1 MKKQIF
7 RLMTA
12 LVMMAAAVVS
22 IGCEPEPDPEPE
34 PVTPNFPK
42 LVEKAVKSGET
53 VTLSINPNMAWK
65 VSIPSSAAQYFSLAD
80 AAGQLSM
87 SGEAG
92 AQQIKIQVADL
103 DEFDTDRVCE
113 VSLAMGGKT
122 EVIAKLTR
130 MKLARTVN
138 IYVAE
143 YDAANVDF
151 KTTDEGAYVYG
162 TTPVTSLDF
171 LWHNEQYMHR
181 IVVETNFKWAIGGEL
196 PAWLDPSVTTGEEGR
211 TEVFVRTVKEAYPF
225 TAENFE
231 MVINDFTNESA
242 PVEAGKLKLSMPAC
256 EAMCEISISPVLT
269 FNAEGHYFNAS
280 ADSYIETGAIATMT
294 APKGAELYKIVK
306 NNGYLY
312 ASSPAADWI
321 TITWDEEW
329 DAAADNAGV
338 WSRKFF
344 VTTTPN
350 EGAEREGMLVAL
362 PRTLASKI
370 SDPDYDLFNADGT
383 ALKAEYE
390 QYVVSTVKQE
400 APAEAENKGVIY
412 ANDIETMHAFTA
424 DFAELSAGS
433 WPWQGAWASIPNAYK
448 LTYRSNDSG
457 DDLIFSKP
465 FSRYEIYGF
474 DGSYS
479 SPYDLST
486 CWITLEESAAHKE
499 LTNGYKVRMRLGDD
513 PANGLYPNTQK
524 GPEGELDEATI
535 VFYDENNVAYA
546 LIYCVL
552 NPNYMY
558 VPEVSGEVKFTDPA
572 LAESLGAKLERV
584 VEGDPDF
591 SAENAGMGVLQYRLT
606 HTSANCSQAT
616 LQMPTYAEPNV
627 FTYASWLTSE
637 LKDGVTMVTMS
648 PTENKA
654 KSHITYHSAGGAM
667 VVYLYCVFEKAATE

>member
-1 MKKQIF
+1 MKKQII

-12 LVMMAAAVVS
+12 MVMCAAAVLS

-34 PVTPNFPK
+34 VTPNFPK
-42 LVEKAVKSGET
+42 LVEKVVKSGET

-65 VSIPSSAAQYFSLAD
+65 VSIPSSSAQYFSLAD

-87 SGEAG
+87 TGEAG
-92 AQQIKIQVADL
+92 TQQIKIKVAEL

-113 VSLAMGGKT
+113 VALTMNGKT
-122 EVIAKLTR
+122 QTIAKLTR

-138 IYVAE
+138 VYLAQ
-143 YDAANVDF
+143 YDEANIDF
-151 KTTDEGAYVYG
+151 KTDAEGAYVYG
-162 TTPVTSLDF
+162 STPVQTLDF

-181 IVVETNFKWAIGGEL
+181 VVVETNFKWAIGGEL
-196 PAWLDPSVTTGEEGR
+196 PAWLDPSVTSGEAGR

-225 TAENFE
+225 AAESVE
-231 MVINDFTNESA
+231 LKINDFTNESA
-242 PVEAGKLKLSMPAC
+242 PVEVSKLKVNMPAC
-256 EAMCEISISPVLT
+256 EAVCEVSISPALT

-280 ADSYIETGAIATMT
+280 NDTYLEMGAIATMT
-294 APKGAELYKIVK
+294 APKGAELYKIAK

-321 TITWDEEW
+321 TIEWEEEW
-329 DAAADNAGV
+329 DAAADKAGV

-344 VTTTPN
+344 VSTTPN

-362 PRTLASKI
+362 PRTLASKV

-390 QYVVSTVKQE
+390 QYVVSTIKQE

-424 DFAELSAGS
+424 DFAELAAGA
-433 WPWQGAWASIPNAYK
+433 WPWQDAWAQIPNAYK

-474 DGSYS
+474 DGAYS
-479 SPYDLST
+479 STYDLST
-486 CWITLEESAAHKE
+486 CWITIEKSASHKE

-513 PANGLYPNTQK
+513 PANGLYPNTQA
-524 GPEGELDEATI
+524 GFDGENEATI
-535 VFYDENNVAYA
+535 VFYDENNEAYA

-552 NPNYMY
+552 DPNYMY
-558 VPEVSGEVKFTDPA
+558 VPEVSGEVKFADPA
-572 LAESLGAKLERV
+572 LAESLGAKLEKV

-591 SAENAGMGVLQYRLT
+591 SAENNYMGVLQYRLT
-606 HTSANCSQAT
+606 HTSAMGAQA
-616 LQMPTYAEPNV
+616 LLLMPSYNQSFCYPSG
-627 FTYASWLTSE
+627 SWLSTQQVE
-637 LKDGVTMVTMS
+637 GGTQVIMT
-648 PTENKA
+648 PEENYA
-654 KSHITYHSAGGAM
+654 KGHITFHAGNDV
-667 VVYLYCVFEKAATE
+667 VVYLYCVFNYTE

>member
-1 MKKQIF
+1 MKKQII

-12 LVMMAAAVVS
+12 MVMCAAAVLS
-22 IGCEPEPDPEPE
+22 IGCEPEPEPEPE
-34 PVTPNFPK
+34 VTPNFPK
-42 LVEKAVKSGET
+42 LVEKVVKSGET

-65 VSIPSSAAQYFSLAD
+65 VSIPSSSAQYFSLAD

-87 SGEAG
+87 TGEAG
-92 AQQIKIQVADL
+92 TQQIKIKVAEL

-113 VSLAMGGKT
+113 VALTMNGKT
-122 EVIAKLTR
+122 QTIAKLTR

-138 IYVAE
+138 VYLAQ
-143 YDAANVDF
+143 YDEANIDF
-151 KTTDEGAYVYG
+151 KTDAEGAYVYG
-162 TTPVTSLDF
+162 STPVQTLDF

-181 IVVETNFKWAIGGEL
+181 VVVETNFKWAIGGEL
-196 PAWLDPSVTTGEEGR
+196 PAWLDPSVTSGEAGR

-225 TAENFE
+225 AAESVE
-231 MVINDFTNESA
+231 LKINDFTNESA
-242 PVEAGKLKLSMPAC
+242 PVEVSKLKVNMPAC
-256 EAMCEISISPVLT
+256 EAVCEVSISPALT

-280 ADSYIETGAIATMT
+280 NDTYLEMGAIATMT

-321 TITWDEEW
+321 TIEWEEEW
-329 DAAADNAGV
+329 DAAADKAGV

-344 VTTTPN
+344 VSTTSN

-362 PRTLASKI
+362 PRTVASKV

-390 QYVVSTVKQE
+390 QYVVSTIKQE

-424 DFAELSAGS
+424 DFAELAAGA
-433 WPWQGAWASIPNAYK
+433 WPWQGAWAQIPNAYK

-474 DGSYS
+474 DGAYS
-479 SPYDLST
+479 STYDLST
-486 CWITLEESAAHKE
+486 CWITIEKSASHKE

-513 PANGLYPNTQK
+513 PANGLFPNTQA
-524 GPEGELDEATI
+524 GFDGENEATI
-535 VFYDENNVAYA
+535 VFYDENNEAYA

-552 NPNYMY
+552 DPNYMY
-558 VPEVSGEVKFTDPA
+558 VPEVSGEVKFADPA
-572 LAESLGAKLERV
+572 LAESLGAKLEKV

-591 SAENAGMGVLQYRLT
+591 SAENNYMGVLQYRLT
-606 HTSANCSQAT
+606 HTLAMGAQA
-616 LQMPTYAEPNV
+616 LLLMPSYNQSFCYPSG
-627 FTYASWLTSE
+627 SWLSTQQVE
-637 LKDGVTMVTMS
+637 GGTQVIMT
-648 PTENKA
+648 PEENYA
-654 KSHITYHSAGGAM
+654 KGHITFHAGNDV
-667 VVYLYCVFEKAATE
+667 VVYLYCVFNYTE

>member
-1 MKKQIF
+1 MKKQII

-12 LVMMAAAVVS
+12 MVMCAAAVLS

-34 PVTPNFPK
+34 VTPNFPK
-42 LVEKAVKSGET
+42 LVEKVVKSGET

-65 VSIPSSAAQYFSLAD
+65 VSIPSSSAQYFSLAD

-87 SGEAG
+87 TGEAG
-92 AQQIKIQVADL
+92 AQQIKIKVAEL

-113 VSLAMGGKT
+113 VALTMNGKT
-122 EVIAKLTR
+122 QTIAKLTR

-138 IYVAE
+138 VYLAQ
-143 YDAANVDF
+143 YDEANIDF
-151 KTTDEGAYVYG
+151 KTDAEGAYVYG
-162 TTPVTSLDF
+162 STPVQTLDF

-181 IVVETNFKWAIGGEL
+181 VVVETNFKWAIGGEL
-196 PAWLDPSVTTGEEGR
+196 PAWLDPSVTSGEAGR

-225 TAENFE
+225 AAESVE
-231 MVINDFTNESA
+231 LKINDFTNESA
-242 PVEAGKLKLSMPAC
+242 LVEVSKLKVNMPAC
-256 EAMCEISISPVLT
+256 EAVCEVSISPALT

-280 ADSYIETGAIATMT
+280 NDTYLEMGAIATMT

-321 TITWDEEW
+321 TIEWEEEW
-329 DAAADNAGV
+329 DAAADKAGV

-344 VTTTPN
+344 VSTTPN

-362 PRTLASKI
+362 PRTLASKV

-390 QYVVSTVKQE
+390 QYVVSTIKQE

-424 DFAELSAGS
+424 DFAELAAGA
-433 WPWQGAWASIPNAYK
+433 WPWQGAWAQIPNAYK

-474 DGSYS
+474 DGAYS
-479 SPYDLST
+479 STYDLST
-486 CWITLEESAAHKE
+486 CWITIEKSASHKE

-513 PANGLYPNTQK
+513 PANGLYPNTQA
-524 GPEGELDEATI
+524 GFDGENEATI
-535 VFYDENNVAYA
+535 VFYDENNEAYA

-552 NPNYMY
+552 DPNYMY
-558 VPEVSGEVKFTDPA
+558 VPEVSGEVKFADPA
-572 LAESLGAKLERV
+572 LAESLGAKLEKV

-591 SAENAGMGVLQYRLT
+591 SAENNYMGVLQYRLT
-606 HTSANCSQAT
+606 HTSAMGAQA
-616 LQMPTYAEPNV
+616 LLLMPSYNQSFCYPSG
-627 FTYASWLTSE
+627 SWLSTQQVE
-637 LKDGVTMVTMS
+637 GGTQVIMT
-648 PTENKA
+648 PEENYA
-654 KSHITYHSAGGAM
+654 KGHITFHAGNDV
-667 VVYLYCVFEKAATE
+667 VVYLYCVFNYTE

>member
-1 MKKQIF
+1 MKKQII

-12 LVMMAAAVVS
+12 MVMCAAAVLS
-22 IGCEPEPDPEPE
+22 IGCEPEPEPEPE
-34 PVTPNFPK
+34 VTPNFPK
-42 LVEKAVKSGET
+42 LVEKVVKSGET

-65 VSIPSSAAQYFSLAD
+65 VSIPSSSAQYFSLAD

-87 SGEAG
+87 TGEAG
-92 AQQIKIQVADL
+92 AQQIKIKVAEL

-113 VSLAMGGKT
+113 VALTMNGKT
-122 EVIAKLTR
+122 QTIAKLTR

-138 IYVAE
+138 VYLAQ
-143 YDAANVDF
+143 YDEANIDF
-151 KTTDEGAYVYG
+151 KTDAEGAYVYG
-162 TTPVTSLDF
+162 STPVQTLDF

-181 IVVETNFKWAIGGEL
+181 VVVETNFKWAIGGEL
-196 PAWLDPSVTTGEEGR
+196 PAWLDPSVTSGEAGR

-225 TAENFE
+225 AAESVE
-231 MVINDFTNESA
+231 LKINDFTNESA
-242 PVEAGKLKLSMPAC
+242 PVEVSKLKVNMPAC
-256 EAMCEISISPVLT
+256 EAVCEVSISPALT

-280 ADSYIETGAIATMT
+280 NDTYLEMGAIATMT

-321 TITWDEEW
+321 TIEWEEEW
-329 DAAADNAGV
+329 DAAADKAGV

-344 VTTTPN
+344 VSTTPN

-362 PRTLASKI
+362 PRTLASKV

-390 QYVVSTVKQE
+390 QYVVSTIKQE

-424 DFAELSAGS
+424 DFAELAAGA
-433 WPWQGAWASIPNAYK
+433 WPWQGAWAQIPNAYK

-474 DGSYS
+474 DGAYS
-479 SPYDLST
+479 STYDLST
-486 CWITLEESAAHKE
+486 CWITIEKSASHKE

-513 PANGLYPNTQK
+513 PANGLFPNTQA
-524 GPEGELDEATI
+524 GFDGENEATI
-535 VFYDENNVAYA
+535 VFYDENNEAYA

-552 NPNYMY
+552 DPNYMY
-558 VPEVSGEVKFTDPA
+558 VPEVSGEVKFADPT
-572 LAESLGAKLERV
+572 LAESLGAKLEKV

-591 SAENAGMGVLQYRLT
+591 SAENNYMGVLQYRLT
-606 HTSANCSQAT
+606 HTSAMGAQA
-616 LQMPTYAEPNV
+616 LLLMPSYNQSFCYPSG
-627 FTYASWLTSE
+627 SWLSTQQVE
-637 LKDGVTMVTMS
+637 GGTQVIMT
-648 PTENKA
+648 PEENYA
-654 KSHITYHSAGGAM
+654 KGHITFHAGNDV
-667 VVYLYCVFEKAATE
+667 VVYLYCVFNYTE

>member
-1 MKKQIF
+1 MKKQII

-12 LVMMAAAVVS
+12 MVMCAAAVLS

-34 PVTPNFPK
+34 VTPNFPK
-42 LVEKAVKSGET
+42 LVEKVVKSGET

-65 VSIPSSAAQYFSLAD
+65 VSIPSSSAQYFSLAD

-87 SGEAG
+87 TGEAG
-92 AQQIKIQVADL
+92 AQQIKIKVAEL

-113 VSLAMGGKT
+113 VALTMNGKT
-122 EVIAKLTR
+122 QTIAKLTR

-138 IYVAE
+138 VYLAQ
-143 YDAANVDF
+143 YDEANIDF
-151 KTTDEGAYVYG
+151 KTDAEGAYVYG
-162 TTPVTSLDF
+162 STPVQTLDF

-181 IVVETNFKWAIGGEL
+181 VVVETNFKWAIGGEL
-196 PAWLDPSVTTGEEGR
+196 PAWLDPSVTSGEAGR

-225 TAENFE
+225 AAESVE
-231 MVINDFTNESA
+231 LKINDFTNESA
-242 PVEAGKLKLSMPAC
+242 PVEVSKLKVNMPAC
-256 EAMCEISISPVLT
+256 EAVCEVSISPALT

-280 ADSYIETGAIATMT
+280 NDTYLEMGAIATMN

-321 TITWDEEW
+321 TIEWEEEW
-329 DAAADNAGV
+329 DAAADKAGV

-344 VTTTPN
+344 VSTTPN

-362 PRTLASKI
+362 PRTLASKV

-390 QYVVSTVKQE
+390 QYVVSTIKQE

-424 DFAELSAGS
+424 DFAELAAGA
-433 WPWQGAWASIPNAYK
+433 WPWQGAWAQIPNAYK

-474 DGSYS
+474 DGAYS
-479 SPYDLST
+479 STYDLST
-486 CWITLEESAAHKE
+486 CWITIEKSASHKE

-513 PANGLYPNTQK
+513 PANGLYPNTQA
-524 GPEGELDEATI
+524 GFDGENEATI
-535 VFYDENNVAYA
+535 VFYDENNEAYA

-552 NPNYMY
+552 DPNYMY
-558 VPEVSGEVKFTDPA
+558 VPEVSGEVKFADPA
-572 LAESLGAKLERV
+572 LAESLGAKLEKV

-591 SAENAGMGVLQYRLT
+591 SAENNYMGVLQYRLT
-606 HTSANCSQAT
+606 HTSAMGAQA
-616 LQMPTYAEPNV
+616 LLLMPSYNQSFCYPSG
-627 FTYASWLTSE
+627 SWLSTQQVE
-637 LKDGVTMVTMS
+637 GGTQVIMT
-648 PTENKA
+648 PEENYA
-654 KSHITYHSAGGAM
+654 KGHITFHAGNDV
-667 VVYLYCVFEKAATE
+667 VVYLYCVFNYTE

>member
-1 MKKQIF
+1 MKKQII

-12 LVMMAAAVVS
+12 MVMCAAAVLS

-34 PVTPNFPK
+34 VTPNFPK
-42 LVEKAVKSGET
+42 LVEKVVKSGET

-65 VSIPSSAAQYFSLAD
+65 VSIPSSSAQYFSLAD

-87 SGEAG
+87 TGEAG
-92 AQQIKIQVADL
+92 AQQIKIKVAEL

-113 VSLAMGGKT
+113 VALTMNGKT
-122 EVIAKLTR
+122 QTIAKLTR

-138 IYVAE
+138 VYLAQ
-143 YDAANVDF
+143 YDEANIDF
-151 KTTDEGAYVYG
+151 KTDAEGAYVYG
-162 TTPVTSLDF
+162 STPVQTLDF

-181 IVVETNFKWAIGGEL
+181 VVVETNFKWAIGGEL
-196 PAWLDPSVTTGEEGR
+196 PAWLDPSVTSGEAGR

-225 TAENFE
+225 AAESVE
-231 MVINDFTNESA
+231 LKINDFTNESA
-242 PVEAGKLKLSMPAC
+242 PVEVSKLKVNMPAC
-256 EAMCEISISPVLT
+256 EAVCEVSISPALT

-280 ADSYIETGAIATMT
+280 SGEYMELGAIATMT

-312 ASSPAADWI
+312 ASSPAADWT
-321 TITWDEEW
+321 TIEWEEEW
-329 DAAADNAGV
+329 DAAADKAGV

-344 VTTTPN
+344 VSTTPN

-362 PRTLASKI
+362 PRTLASKV

-390 QYVVSTVKQE
+390 QYVVSTIKQE

-424 DFAELSAGS
+424 DFAELAAGA
-433 WPWQGAWASIPNAYK
+433 WPWQGAWAQIPNAYK

-474 DGSYS
+474 DGAYS
-479 SPYDLST
+479 STYDLST
-486 CWITLEESAAHKE
+486 CWITIEKSASHKE
-499 LTNGYKVRMRLGDD
+499 LTNGYKIRMRLGDD
-513 PANGLYPNTQK
+513 PANGLYPNTQA
-524 GPEGELDEATI
+524 GFDGENEATI

-552 NPNYMY
+552 DPNYMY
-558 VPEVSGEVKFTDPA
+558 VPEVSGEVKFADPA
-572 LAESLGAKLERV
+572 LAESLGAKLEKV

-591 SAENAGMGVLQYRLT
+591 SAENNYMGVLQYRLT
-606 HTSANCSQAT
+606 HTSAMGAQA
-616 LQMPTYAEPNV
+616 LLLMPSYNQSFCYPSG
-627 FTYASWLTSE
+627 SWLSTQQVE
-637 LKDGVTMVTMS
+637 GGTQVIMT
-648 PTENKA
+648 PEENYA
-654 KSHITYHSAGGAM
+654 KGHITFHAGNDV
-667 VVYLYCVFEKAATE
+667 VVYLYCVFNYTE

>member
-1 MKKQIF
+1 MKKQII

-12 LVMMAAAVVS
+12 MVMCAAAVLS

-34 PVTPNFPK
+34 VTPNFPK
-42 LVEKAVKSGET
+42 LVEKVVKSGET

-65 VSIPSSAAQYFSLAD
+65 VSIPSSSAQYFSLAD

-87 SGEAG
+87 TGEAG
-92 AQQIKIQVADL
+92 AQQIKIKVAEL

-113 VSLAMGGKT
+113 VALTMNGKT
-122 EVIAKLTR
+122 QTIAKLTR

-138 IYVAE
+138 VYLAQ
-143 YDAANVDF
+143 YDEANIDF
-151 KTTDEGAYVYG
+151 KTDAEGAYVYG
-162 TTPVTSLDF
+162 STPVQTLDF

-181 IVVETNFKWAIGGEL
+181 VVVETNFKWAIGGEL
-196 PAWLDPSVTTGEEGR
+196 PAWLDPSVTSGEAGR

-225 TAENFE
+225 AAESVE
-231 MVINDFTNESA
+231 LKINDFSNESA
-242 PVEAGKLKLSMPAC
+242 PVEVSKLKVNMPAC
-256 EAMCEISISPVLT
+256 EAVCEVSISPALT

-280 ADSYIETGAIATMT
+280 NDTYLEMGAIATMT

-321 TITWDEEW
+321 TIEWEEEW
-329 DAAADNAGV
+329 DAAADKAGV

-344 VTTTPN
+344 VSTTPN

-362 PRTLASKI
+362 PRTLASKV

-390 QYVVSTVKQE
+390 QYVVSTIKQE

-424 DFAELSAGS
+424 DFAELAAGA
-433 WPWQGAWASIPNAYK
+433 WPWQGAWAQIPNAYK

-474 DGSYS
+474 DGAYS
-479 SPYDLST
+479 STYDLST
-486 CWITLEESAAHKE
+486 CWITIEKSASHKE

-513 PANGLYPNTQK
+513 PANGLFPNTQA
-524 GPEGELDEATI
+524 GFDGENEATI
-535 VFYDENNVAYA
+535 VFYDENNEAYA

-552 NPNYMY
+552 DPNYMY
-558 VPEVSGEVKFTDPA
+558 VPEVSGEVKFADPA
-572 LAESLGAKLERV
+572 LAESLGAKLEKV

-591 SAENAGMGVLQYRLT
+591 SAENNYMGVLQYRLT
-606 HTSANCSQAT
+606 HTSAMGAQA
-616 LQMPTYAEPNV
+616 LLLMPSYNQSFCYPSG
-627 FTYASWLTSE
+627 SWLSTQQVE
-637 LKDGVTMVTMS
+637 GGTQVIMT
-648 PTENKA
+648 PEENYA
-654 KSHITYHSAGGAM
+654 KGHITFHAGNDV
-667 VVYLYCVFEKAATE
+667 VVYLYCVFNYTE

>member
-1 MKKQIF
+1 MKKQII

-12 LVMMAAAVVS
+12 MVMCAAAVLS
-22 IGCEPEPDPEPE
+22 IGCEPEPEPEPE
-34 PVTPNFPK
+34 VTPNFPK
-42 LVEKAVKSGET
+42 LVEKVVKSGET

-65 VSIPSSAAQYFSLAD
+65 VSIPSSSAQYFSLAD

-87 SGEAG
+87 TGEAG
-92 AQQIKIQVADL
+92 AQQIKIKVAEL

-113 VSLAMGGKT
+113 VALTMNGKT
-122 EVIAKLTR
+122 QTIAKLTR

-138 IYVAE
+138 VYLAQ
-143 YDAANVDF
+143 YDEANIDF
-151 KTTDEGAYVYG
+151 KTDAEGAYVYG
-162 TTPVTSLDF
+162 STPVQTLDF

-181 IVVETNFKWAIGGEL
+181 VVVETNFKWAIGGEL
-196 PAWLDPSVTTGEEGR
+196 PAWLDPSVTSGEAGR

-225 TAENFE
+225 AAESVE
-231 MVINDFTNESA
+231 LKINDFTNESA
-242 PVEAGKLKLSMPAC
+242 PVEVSKLKVNMPAC
-256 EAMCEISISPVLT
+256 EAVCEVSISPALT

-280 ADSYIETGAIATMT
+280 NDTYLEMGAIATMT

-321 TITWDEEW
+321 TIEWEEEW
-329 DAAADNAGV
+329 DAAADKAGV

-344 VTTTPN
+344 VSTTPN

-362 PRTLASKI
+362 PRTLASKV

-390 QYVVSTVKQE
+390 QYVVSSIKQE

-424 DFAELSAGS
+424 DFAELAAGA
-433 WPWQGAWASIPNAYK
+433 WPWQNAWAQIPNAYK

-474 DGSYS
+474 DGAYS
-479 SPYDLST
+479 STYDLST
-486 CWITLEESAAHKE
+486 CWITIEKSASHKE

-513 PANGLYPNTQK
+513 PANGLYPNTQA
-524 GPEGELDEATI
+524 GFDGENEATI
-535 VFYDENNVAYA
+535 VFYDENDEAYA

-552 NPNYMY
+552 DPNYMY
-558 VPEVSGEVKFTDPA
+558 VPEVSGEVKFADPA
-572 LAESLGAKLERV
+572 LAESLGAKLEKV

-591 SAENAGMGVLQYRLT
+591 SAENNYMGVLQYRLT
-606 HTSANCSQAT
+606 HTSAMGAQA
-616 LQMPTYAEPNV
+616 LLLMPSYNQSFCYPSG
-627 FTYASWLTSE
+627 SWLSTQQVE
-637 LKDGVTMVTMS
+637 GGTQVIMT
-648 PTENKA
+648 PEENYA
-654 KSHITYHSAGGAM
+654 KGHITFHAGNDV
-667 VVYLYCVFEKAATE
+667 VVYLYCVFNYTE

>member
-12 LVMMAAAVVS
+12 LVMIAAAVVS
-22 IGCEPEPDPEPE
+22 IGCEPEPDPEP
-34 PVTPNFPK
+34 VTPNFPK
-42 LVEKAVKSGET
+42 LVEKVVKSGET

-92 AQQIKIQVADL
+92 AQQIKIKVAEL
-103 DEFDTDRVCE
+103 DEFDTDRLCE
-113 VSLAMGGKT
+113 VSLSMGGKS

-225 TAENFE
+225 AAENFE

-256 EAMCEISISPVLT
+256 EAMCEVAISPVLT
-269 FNAEGHYFNAS
+269 FNAEGNYFNAS
-280 ADSYIETGAIATMT
+280 SGEYMELGAIATMT
-294 APKGAELYKIVK
+294 APKGAMLYKVAK
-306 NNGYLY
+306 ANGYLY
-312 ASSPAADWI
+312 ASSPASDWI
-321 TITWDEEW
+321 NIEWEEEW
-329 DAAADNAGV
+329 DAAADKAGI

-344 VTTTPN
+344 VTTALN
-350 EGAEREGMLVAL
+350 EGEAREGMLVAL
-362 PRTLASKI
+362 PRTLASQI

-412 ANDIETMHAFTA
+412 ANDIETMHALTA
-424 DFAELSAGS
+424 DFVEMSAGS

-457 DDLIFSKP
+457 DDLIISKP

-474 DGSYS
+474 DGAS
-479 SPYDLST
+479 SSTYDLST
-486 CWITLEESAAHKE
+486 CWITIEESAEHKG

-513 PANGLYPNTQK
+513 PENGLFPNTQA
-524 GPEGELDEATI
+524 GWDGENEATI
-535 VFYDENNVAYA
+535 VFYDENDAPYA

-552 NPNYMY
+552 DPNYMY
-558 VPEVSGEVKFTDPA
+558 VPEVSGEVKFADPDA
-572 LAESLGAKLERV
+572 AAMYGAKLEKI
-584 VEGDPDF
+584 VEGDPDY
-591 SAENAGMGVLQYRLT
+591 SAEDTGMGVLQYRLT
-606 HTSANCSQAT
+606 HTSAMGAMAT
-616 LQMPTYAEPNV
+616 LQMPQYNQAICYPSE
-627 FTYASWLTSE
+627 SWLSTQTVE
-637 LKDGVTMVTMS
+637 GGTQVMMNPEEDQVKG
-648 PTENKA
+648 
-654 KSHITYHSAGGAM
+654 HILYYDQSWA
-667 VVYLYCVFEKAATE
+667 VVVRLVCVFNYTE

>member
-1 MKKQIF
+1 MKKQII

-12 LVMMAAAVVS
+12 MVMCAAAVLS

-34 PVTPNFPK
+34 VTPNFPK
-42 LVEKAVKSGET
+42 LVEKVVKSGET

-65 VSIPSSAAQYFSLAD
+65 VSIPSSSAQYFSLAD

-87 SGEAG
+87 TGEAG
-92 AQQIKIQVADL
+92 AQQIKIKVADL

-113 VSLAMGGKT
+113 VALTMNGKT
-122 EVIAKLTR
+122 QTIAKLTR

-138 IYVAE
+138 VYLAQ
-143 YDAANVDF
+143 YDEANIDF
-151 KTTDEGAYVYG
+151 KTDAEGAYVYG
-162 TTPVTSLDF
+162 STPVQTLDF

-181 IVVETNFKWAIGGEL
+181 VVVETNFKWAIGGEL
-196 PAWLDPSVTTGEEGR
+196 PAWLDPSVTSGEAGR

-225 TAENFE
+225 AAESVE
-231 MVINDFTNESA
+231 LKINDFTNESA
-242 PVEAGKLKLSMPAC
+242 PVEVSKLKVNMPAC
-256 EAMCEISISPVLT
+256 EAVCEVSISPALT

-280 ADSYIETGAIATMT
+280 NDTYLEMGAIATMN

-321 TITWDEEW
+321 TIEWEEEW
-329 DAAADNAGV
+329 DAAADKAGV

-344 VTTTPN
+344 VSTTPN

-362 PRTLASKI
+362 PRTLASKV

-390 QYVVSTVKQE
+390 QYVVSTIKQE

-424 DFAELSAGS
+424 DFAELAAGA
-433 WPWQGAWASIPNAYK
+433 WPWQGAWAQIPNAYK

-465 FSRYEIYGF
+465 FSRYEIYGLN
-474 DGSYS
+474 GAS
-479 SPYDLST
+479 SSTYDLST
-486 CWITLEESAAHKE
+486 CWITIEKSASHKE

-513 PANGLYPNTQK
+513 PANGLFPNTQA
-524 GPEGELDEATI
+524 GFDGENEATI
-535 VFYDENNVAYA
+535 VFYDENNEAYA

-552 NPNYMY
+552 DPNYMY
-558 VPEVSGEVKFTDPA
+558 VPEVSGEVKFADPA
-572 LAESLGAKLERV
+572 LAESLGAKLEKV

-591 SAENAGMGVLQYRLT
+591 SAENNYMGVLQYRLT
-606 HTSANCSQAT
+606 HTSAMGAQA
-616 LQMPTYAEPNV
+616 LLLMPSYNQSFCYPSG
-627 FTYASWLTSE
+627 SWLSTQQVE
-637 LKDGVTMVTMS
+637 GGTQVIMT
-648 PTENKA
+648 PEENYA
-654 KSHITYHSAGGAM
+654 KGHITFHAGNDV
-667 VVYLYCVFEKAATE
+667 VVYLYCVFNYTE

>member
-1 MKKQIF
+1 MKKQII

-12 LVMMAAAVVS
+12 MVMCAAAVLS

-34 PVTPNFPK
+34 VTPNFPK
-42 LVEKAVKSGET
+42 LVEKVVKSGET

-65 VSIPSSAAQYFSLAD
+65 VSIPSSSAQYFSLAD

-87 SGEAG
+87 TGEAG
-92 AQQIKIQVADL
+92 AQQIKIKVAEL

-113 VSLAMGGKT
+113 VALTMNGKT
-122 EVIAKLTR
+122 QTIAKLTR

-138 IYVAE
+138 VYLAQ
-143 YDAANVDF
+143 YDEANIDF
-151 KTTDEGAYVYG
+151 KTDAEGAYVYG
-162 TTPVTSLDF
+162 STPVQTLDF

-181 IVVETNFKWAIGGEL
+181 VVVETNFKWAIGGEL
-196 PAWLDPSVTTGEEGR
+196 PAWLDPSVTSGEAGR

-225 TAENFE
+225 AAESVE
-231 MVINDFTNESA
+231 LKINDFTNESA
-242 PVEAGKLKLSMPAC
+242 PVEVSKLKVNMPAC
-256 EAMCEISISPVLT
+256 EAVCEVSISPALT

-280 ADSYIETGAIATMT
+280 NDTYLEMGAIATMN

-321 TITWDEEW
+321 TIEWEEEW
-329 DAAADNAGV
+329 DAAADKAGV

-344 VTTTPN
+344 VSTTPN

-362 PRTLASKI
+362 PRTLASKV

-390 QYVVSTVKQE
+390 QYVVSTIKQE

-424 DFAELSAGS
+424 DFAELAAGA
-433 WPWQGAWASIPNAYK
+433 WPWQNAWAQIPNAYK

-474 DGSYS
+474 DGAYS
-479 SPYDLST
+479 STYDLST
-486 CWITLEESAAHKE
+486 CWITIEKSASHKE

-513 PANGLYPNTQK
+513 PANGLFPNTQA
-524 GPEGELDEATI
+524 GFDGENEATI
-535 VFYDENNVAYA
+535 VFYDENNEAYA

-552 NPNYMY
+552 DPNYMY
-558 VPEVSGEVKFTDPA
+558 VPEVSGEVKFADPA
-572 LAESLGAKLERV
+572 LAESLGAKLEKV

-591 SAENAGMGVLQYRLT
+591 SAENNYMGVLQYRLT
-606 HTSANCSQAT
+606 HTSAMGAQA
-616 LQMPTYAEPNV
+616 LLLMPSYNQSFCYPSG
-627 FTYASWLTSE
+627 SWLSTQQVE
-637 LKDGVTMVTMS
+637 GGTQVIMT
-648 PTENKA
+648 PEENYA
-654 KSHITYHSAGGAM
+654 KGHITFHAGNDV
-667 VVYLYCVFEKAATE
+667 VVYLYCVFNYTE

>member
-1 MKKQIF
+1 MKKQII

-12 LVMMAAAVVS
+12 MVMCAAAVLS
-22 IGCEPEPDPEPE
+22 IGCEPEPEPEPE
-34 PVTPNFPK
+34 VTPNFPK
-42 LVEKAVKSGET
+42 LVEKVVKSGET

-65 VSIPSSAAQYFSLAD
+65 VSIPSSSAQYFSLAD

-87 SGEAG
+87 TGEAG
-92 AQQIKIQVADL
+92 AQQIKIKVAEL

-113 VSLAMGGKT
+113 VALTMNGKT
-122 EVIAKLTR
+122 QTIAKLTR

-138 IYVAE
+138 VYLAQ
-143 YDAANVDF
+143 YDEANIDF
-151 KTTDEGAYVYG
+151 KTDADGAYVYG
-162 TTPVTSLDF
+162 STPVQTLDF

-181 IVVETNFKWAIGGEL
+181 VVVETNFKWAIGGEL
-196 PAWLDPSVTTGEEGR
+196 PAWLDPSVTSGEAGR

-225 TAENFE
+225 AAESVE
-231 MVINDFTNESA
+231 LKINDFTNENA
-242 PVEAGKLKLSMPAC
+242 PVEVSKLKVNMPAC
-256 EAMCEISISPVLT
+256 EAVCEVSISPALT

-280 ADSYIETGAIATMT
+280 NDTYLEMGAIATMT
-294 APKGAELYKIVK
+294 APKGAELYKIAK

-321 TITWDEEW
+321 TIEWEEEW
-329 DAAADNAGV
+329 DAAADKAGV

-344 VTTTPN
+344 VSTTPN

-362 PRTLASKI
+362 PRTLASKV

-390 QYVVSTVKQE
+390 QYVVSTIKQE

-424 DFAELSAGS
+424 DFAELAAGA
-433 WPWQGAWASIPNAYK
+433 WPWQGAWAQIPNAYK

-474 DGSYS
+474 DGAYS
-479 SPYDLST
+479 STYDLST
-486 CWITLEESAAHKE
+486 CWITIEKSASHKE

-513 PANGLYPNTQK
+513 PANGLFPNTQA
-524 GPEGELDEATI
+524 GFDGENEATI
-535 VFYDENNVAYA
+535 VFYDENNEAYA

-552 NPNYMY
+552 DPNYMY
-558 VPEVSGEVKFTDPA
+558 VPEVSGEVKFADPA
-572 LAESLGAKLERV
+572 LAESLGAKLEKV

-591 SAENAGMGVLQYRLT
+591 SAENNYMGVLQYRLT
-606 HTSANCSQAT
+606 HTSAMGAQA
-616 LQMPTYAEPNV
+616 LLLMPSYNQSFCYPSG
-627 FTYASWLTSE
+627 SWLSTQQVE
-637 LKDGVTMVTMS
+637 GGTQVIMT
-648 PTENKA
+648 PEENYA
-654 KSHITYHSAGGAM
+654 KGHITFHAGNDV
-667 VVYLYCVFEKAATE
+667 VVYLYCVFNYTE

>member
-1 MKKQIF
+1 MKKQII

-12 LVMMAAAVVS
+12 MVMCAAAVLS

-34 PVTPNFPK
+34 VTPNFPK
-42 LVEKAVKSGET
+42 LVEKVVKSGET

-65 VSIPSSAAQYFSLAD
+65 VSIPSSSAQYFSLAD

-87 SGEAG
+87 TGEAG
-92 AQQIKIQVADL
+92 AQQIKIKVAEL

-113 VSLAMGGKT
+113 VALTMNGKT
-122 EVIAKLTR
+122 QTIAKLTR

-138 IYVAE
+138 VYLAQ
-143 YDAANVDF
+143 YDEANIDF
-151 KTTDEGAYVYG
+151 KTDAEGAYVYG
-162 TTPVTSLDF
+162 STPVQTLDF

-181 IVVETNFKWAIGGEL
+181 VVVETNFKWAIGGEL
-196 PAWLDPSVTTGEEGR
+196 PAWLDPSVTSGEAGR

-225 TAENFE
+225 AAESVE
-231 MVINDFTNESA
+231 LKINDFTNESA
-242 PVEAGKLKLSMPAC
+242 PVEVSKLKVNMPAC
-256 EAMCEISISPVLT
+256 EAVCEVSISPALT

-280 ADSYIETGAIATMT
+280 NDTYLEMGAIATMN

-321 TITWDEEW
+321 TIEWEEEW
-329 DAAADNAGV
+329 DAAADKAGV
-338 WSRKFF
+338 WLRKFF
-344 VTTTPN
+344 VATTPN

-362 PRTLASKI
+362 PRTLASKV

-390 QYVVSTVKQE
+390 QYVVSTIKQE

-424 DFAELSAGS
+424 DFAELAAGA
-433 WPWQGAWASIPNAYK
+433 WPWQNAWAQIPNAYK

-474 DGSYS
+474 DGAYGST
-479 SPYDLST
+479 YDLST
-486 CWITLEESAAHKE
+486 CWITIEKSASHKE

-513 PANGLYPNTQK
+513 AENGLYPNTQA
-524 GPEGELDEATI
+524 GPDGENEATI
-535 VFYDENNVAYA
+535 VFYDENNEAYA

-552 NPNYMY
+552 DPNYMY
-558 VPEVSGEVKFTDPA
+558 VPEVSGEVKFADPA
-572 LAESLGAKLERV
+572 LAESLGAKLEKV

-591 SAENAGMGVLQYRLT
+591 SAENNYMGVLQYRLT
-606 HTSANCSQAT
+606 HTSAMGAQA
-616 LQMPTYAEPNV
+616 LLLMPSYNQSFCYPSG
-627 FTYASWLTSE
+627 SWLSTQQVE
-637 LKDGVTMVTMS
+637 GGTQVIMT
-648 PTENKA
+648 PEENYA
-654 KSHITYHSAGGAM
+654 KGHITFHAGNDV
-667 VVYLYCVFEKAATE
+667 VVYLYCVFNYTE

>member
-1 MKKQIF
+1 MKKQII

-12 LVMMAAAVVS
+12 MVMCAAAVLS

-34 PVTPNFPK
+34 VTPNFPK
-42 LVEKAVKSGET
+42 LVEKVVKSGET

-65 VSIPSSAAQYFSLAD
+65 VSIPSSSAQYFSLAD

-87 SGEAG
+87 TGEAG
-92 AQQIKIQVADL
+92 AQQIKIKVAEL
-103 DEFDTDRVCE
+103 EEFDTDRVCE
-113 VSLAMGGKT
+113 VALTMNGKT
-122 EVIAKLTR
+122 QTIAKLTR

-138 IYVAE
+138 VYLAQ
-143 YDAANVDF
+143 YDEANIDF
-151 KTTDEGAYVYG
+151 KTDAEGAYVYG
-162 TTPVTSLDF
+162 STPVQTLDF

-181 IVVETNFKWAIGGEL
+181 VVVETNFKWAIGGEL
-196 PAWLDPSVTTGEEGR
+196 PAWLDPSVTSGEAGR

-225 TAENFE
+225 AAESVE
-231 MVINDFTNESA
+231 LKINDFTNESA
-242 PVEAGKLKLSMPAC
+242 PVEVSKLKVNMPAC
-256 EAMCEISISPVLT
+256 EAVCEVSISPALT

-280 ADSYIETGAIATMT
+280 NDTYLEMGAIATMN

-321 TITWDEEW
+321 TIEWEEEW
-329 DAAADNAGV
+329 DAAADKAGV

-344 VTTTPN
+344 VATTPN

-362 PRTLASKI
+362 PRTLASKV

-390 QYVVSTVKQE
+390 QYVVSTIKQE

-424 DFAELSAGS
+424 DFAELAAGA
-433 WPWQGAWASIPNAYK
+433 WPWQNAWAQIPNAYK

-474 DGSYS
+474 DGAYS
-479 SPYDLST
+479 STYDLST
-486 CWITLEESAAHKE
+486 CWITIEKSASHKE

-513 PANGLYPNTQK
+513 PANGLFPNTQA
-524 GPEGELDEATI
+524 GFDGENEATI
-535 VFYDENNVAYA
+535 VFYDENNEAYA

-552 NPNYMY
+552 DPNYMY
-558 VPEVSGEVKFTDPA
+558 VPEVSGEVKFADPA
-572 LAESLGAKLERV
+572 LAESLGAKLEKV

-591 SAENAGMGVLQYRLT
+591 SAENNYMGVLQYRLT
-606 HTSANCSQAT
+606 HTSAMGAQA
-616 LQMPTYAEPNV
+616 LLLMPSYNQSFCYPSG
-627 FTYASWLTSE
+627 SWLSTQQVE
-637 LKDGVTMVTMS
+637 GGTQVIMT
-648 PTENKA
+648 PEENYA
-654 KSHITYHSAGGAM
+654 KGHITFHAGNDV
-667 VVYLYCVFEKAATE
+667 VVYLYCVFNYTE

>member
-1 MKKQIF
+1 MKKQII

-12 LVMMAAAVVS
+12 MVMCAAAVLS
-22 IGCEPEPDPEPE
+22 IGCEPEPEPEPE
-34 PVTPNFPK
+34 VTPNFPK
-42 LVEKAVKSGET
+42 LVEKVVKSGET

-65 VSIPSSAAQYFSLAD
+65 VSIPSSSAQYFSLAD

-87 SGEAG
+87 TGEAG
-92 AQQIKIQVADL
+92 AQQIKIKVAEL

-113 VSLAMGGKT
+113 VALTMNGKT
-122 EVIAKLTR
+122 QTIAKLTR

-138 IYVAE
+138 VYLAQ
-143 YDAANVDF
+143 YDEANIDF
-151 KTTDEGAYVYG
+151 KTDAEGAYVYG
-162 TTPVTSLDF
+162 STPVQTLDF

-181 IVVETNFKWAIGGEL
+181 VVVETNFKWAIGGEL
-196 PAWLDPSVTTGEEGR
+196 PAWLDPSVTSGEAGR

-225 TAENFE
+225 AAESVE
-231 MVINDFTNESA
+231 LKINDFTNESA
-242 PVEAGKLKLSMPAC
+242 PVEVSKLKVNMPAC
-256 EAMCEISISPVLT
+256 EAVCEVSISPALT

-280 ADSYIETGAIATMT
+280 NDTYLEMGAIATMT

-321 TITWDEEW
+321 TIEWEEEW
-329 DAAADNAGV
+329 DAAADKAGV

-344 VTTTPN
+344 VSTTPN
-350 EGAEREGMLVAL
+350 EGAVREGMLVAL
-362 PRTLASKI
+362 PRTLASKV

-390 QYVVSTVKQE
+390 QYVVSSIKQE

-424 DFAELSAGS
+424 DFAELAAGA
-433 WPWQGAWASIPNAYK
+433 WPWQNAWAQIPNAYK

-474 DGSYS
+474 DGAYS
-479 SPYDLST
+479 STYDLST
-486 CWITLEESAAHKE
+486 CWITIEKSASHKE

-513 PANGLYPNTQK
+513 PANGLYPNTQA
-524 GPEGELDEATI
+524 GFDGENEATI
-535 VFYDENNVAYA
+535 VFYDENDEAYA

-552 NPNYMY
+552 DPNYMY
-558 VPEVSGEVKFTDPA
+558 VPEVSGEVKFADPA
-572 LAESLGAKLERV
+572 LAESLGAKLEKV

-591 SAENAGMGVLQYRLT
+591 SAENNYMGVLQYRLT
-606 HTSANCSQAT
+606 HTSAMGAQA
-616 LQMPTYAEPNV
+616 LLLMPSYNQSFCYPSG
-627 FTYASWLTSE
+627 SWLSTQQVE
-637 LKDGVTMVTMS
+637 GGTQVIMT
-648 PTENKA
+648 PEENYA
-654 KSHITYHSAGGAM
+654 KGHITFHAGNDV
-667 VVYLYCVFEKAATE
+667 VVYLYCVFNYTE

>member
-1 MKKQIF
+1 MKKQII

-12 LVMMAAAVVS
+12 MVMCAAAVLS

-34 PVTPNFPK
+34 VTPNFPK
-42 LVEKAVKSGET
+42 LVEKVVKSGET

-65 VSIPSSAAQYFSLAD
+65 VSIPSSSAQYFSLAD

-87 SGEAG
+87 TGEAG
-92 AQQIKIQVADL
+92 AQQIKIKVAEL

-113 VSLAMGGKT
+113 VALTMNGKT
-122 EVIAKLTR
+122 QTIAKLTR

-138 IYVAE
+138 VYLAQ
-143 YDAANVDF
+143 YDEANIDF
-151 KTTDEGAYVYG
+151 KTDAEGAYVYG
-162 TTPVTSLDF
+162 STPVQTLDF

-181 IVVETNFKWAIGGEL
+181 VVVETNFKWAIGGEL
-196 PAWLDPSVTTGEEGR
+196 PAWLDPSVTSGEAGR

-225 TAENFE
+225 AAESVE
-231 MVINDFTNESA
+231 LKINDFTNESA
-242 PVEAGKLKLSMPAC
+242 PVEVSKLKVNMPAC
-256 EAMCEISISPVLT
+256 EAVCEVSISPALT

-280 ADSYIETGAIATMT
+280 NDTYLEMGAIATMT

-321 TITWDEEW
+321 TIEWEEEW
-329 DAAADNAGV
+329 DAAADKAGV

-344 VTTTPN
+344 VSTTPN

-362 PRTLASKI
+362 PRTLASKV

-390 QYVVSTVKQE
+390 QYVVSTIKQE

-424 DFAELSAGS
+424 DFAELAAGA
-433 WPWQGAWASIPNAYK
+433 WPWQNAWAQIPNAYK

-474 DGSYS
+474 DGAYS
-479 SPYDLST
+479 STYDLST
-486 CWITLEESAAHKE
+486 CWITIEKSASHKE

-513 PANGLYPNTQK
+513 PANGLYPNTQA
-524 GPEGELDEATI
+524 GFDGENEATI
-535 VFYDENNVAYA
+535 VFYDENNEAYA

-552 NPNYMY
+552 DPNYMY
-558 VPEVSGEVKFTDPA
+558 VPEVSGEVKFADPA
-572 LAESLGAKLERV
+572 LAESLGAKLEKV

-591 SAENAGMGVLQYRLT
+591 SAENNYMGVLQYRLT
-606 HTSANCSQAT
+606 HTSAMGAQA
-616 LQMPTYAEPNV
+616 LLLMPSYNQSFCYPSG
-627 FTYASWLTSE
+627 SWLSTQQVE
-637 LKDGVTMVTMS
+637 GGTQVIMT
-648 PTENKA
+648 PEENYA
-654 KSHITYHSAGGAM
+654 KGHITFHAGNDV
-667 VVYLYCVFEKAATE
+667 VVYLYCVFNYTE

>member
-1 MKKQIF
+1 MKKQII

-12 LVMMAAAVVS
+12 MVMCAAAVLS

-34 PVTPNFPK
+34 VTPNFPK
-42 LVEKAVKSGET
+42 LVEKVVKSGET

-65 VSIPSSAAQYFSLAD
+65 VSIPSSAAQYFSLEG

-87 SGEAG
+87 TGEAG
-92 AQQIKIQVADL
+92 AQQIKIKVAEQ

-113 VSLAMGGKT
+113 VTLAMGGKT

-138 IYVAE
+138 VYLAQ
-143 YDAANVDF
+143 YDEADIDF
-151 KTTDEGAYVYG
+151 KTDAEGGYVYG
-162 TTPVTSLDF
+162 STPVQTLDF

-181 IVVETNFKWAIGGEL
+181 VVVETNFKWAIGGEL
-196 PAWLDPSVTTGEEGR
+196 PAWLDPSVTSGEAGR

-225 TAENFE
+225 AAESVE
-231 MVINDFTNESA
+231 LQINDFTNESA
-242 PVEAGKLKLSMPAC
+242 PVEVSKLKVNMPAC
-256 EAMCEISISPVLT
+256 EAVCEVSISPALT

-280 ADSYIETGAIATMT
+280 ADSYIETGAIATMN

-321 TITWDEEW
+321 TIEWEEEW
-329 DAAADNAGV
+329 DAAADKAGV

-344 VTTTPN
+344 VATTPN

-362 PRTLASKI
+362 PRTLASKV

-390 QYVVSTVKQE
+390 QYVVSTIKQE

-424 DFAELSAGS
+424 DFAELAAGA

-474 DGSYS
+474 DGAFS
-479 SPYDLST
+479 STYDLST
-486 CWITLEESAAHKE
+486 CWITIEKSASHKE

-513 PANGLYPNTQK
+513 PANGLFPNTQA
-524 GPEGELDEATI
+524 GFDGENEATI
-535 VFYDENNVAYA
+535 VFYDENNEAYA

-552 NPNYMY
+552 DPNYMY
-558 VPEVSGEVKFTDPA
+558 VPEVSGEVKFADPA
-572 LAESLGAKLERV
+572 AAEAYGAKLELLV
-584 VEGDPDF
+584 AGDPDF
-591 SAENAGMGVLQYRLT
+591 KAEDAAMGVLQYRLT
-606 HTSANCSQAT
+606 YTSAMSSMAT
-616 LQMPTYAEPNV
+616 LLMPS
-627 FTYASWLTSE
+627 YASAICYPSESWLSTQPVE
-637 LKDGVTMVTMS
+637 GGTQVMMT
-648 PTENKA
+648 PENDQDKG
-654 KSHITYHSAGGAM
+654 HI
-667 VVYLYCVFEKAATE
+667 LYYDSSWAVLVRLVCVFNYTE

>member
-1 MKKQIF
+1 MKKQII

-12 LVMMAAAVVS
+12 MVMCAAAVLS

-34 PVTPNFPK
+34 VTPNFPK
-42 LVEKAVKSGET
+42 LVEKVVKSGET

-65 VSIPSSAAQYFSLAD
+65 VSIPSSSAQYFSLAD

-87 SGEAG
+87 TGEAG
-92 AQQIKIQVADL
+92 AQQIKIKVAEL

-113 VSLAMGGKT
+113 VALTMNGKT

-138 IYVAE
+138 VYLAQ
-143 YDAANVDF
+143 YDEANIDF
-151 KTTDEGAYVYG
+151 KTDAEGAYVYG
-162 TTPVTSLDF
+162 STPVQTLDF

-181 IVVETNFKWAIGGEL
+181 VVVETNFKWAIGGEL
-196 PAWLDPSVTTGEEGR
+196 PAWLDPSVTSGEAGR

-225 TAENFE
+225 AAESVE
-231 MVINDFTNESA
+231 LKINDFTNESA
-242 PVEAGKLKLSMPAC
+242 PVEVSKLKVNMPAC
-256 EAMCEISISPVLT
+256 EAVCEVSISPALT

-280 ADSYIETGAIATMT
+280 NDTYLEMGAIATMT

-321 TITWDEEW
+321 TIEWEEEW
-329 DAAADNAGV
+329 DAAADKAGV

-344 VTTTPN
+344 VSTTPN

-362 PRTLASKI
+362 PRTLASKV

-390 QYVVSTVKQE
+390 QYVVSTIKQE

-424 DFAELSAGS
+424 DFAELAAGA
-433 WPWQGAWASIPNAYK
+433 WPWQNAWAQIPNAYK

-474 DGSYS
+474 DGAYS
-479 SPYDLST
+479 STYDLST
-486 CWITLEESAAHKE
+486 CWITIEKSASHKE

-513 PANGLYPNTQK
+513 PANGLFPNTQA
-524 GPEGELDEATI
+524 GFDGENEATI
-535 VFYDENNVAYA
+535 VFYDENNEAYA

-552 NPNYMY
+552 DPNYMY
-558 VPEVSGEVKFTDPA
+558 VPEVSGEVKFADPA
-572 LAESLGAKLERV
+572 LAESLGAKLEKV

-591 SAENAGMGVLQYRLT
+591 SAENNYMGVLQYRLT
-606 HTSANCSQAT
+606 HTSAMGAQA
-616 LQMPTYAEPNV
+616 LLLMPSYNQSFCYPSG
-627 FTYASWLTSE
+627 SWLSTQQVE
-637 LKDGVTMVTMS
+637 GGTQVIMT
-648 PTENKA
+648 PEENYA
-654 KSHITYHSAGGAM
+654 KGHITFHAGNDV
-667 VVYLYCVFEKAATE
+667 VVYLYCVFNYTE

>member
-1 MKKQIF
+1 MKKQII

-12 LVMMAAAVVS
+12 MVMCAAAVLS

-34 PVTPNFPK
+34 VTPNFPK
-42 LVEKAVKSGET
+42 LVEKVVKSGET

-65 VSIPSSAAQYFSLAD
+65 VSIPSSSAQYFSLAD

-87 SGEAG
+87 TGEAG
-92 AQQIKIQVADL
+92 AQQIKIKVAEL

-113 VSLAMGGKT
+113 VALTMNGKT
-122 EVIAKLTR
+122 QTIAKLTR

-138 IYVAE
+138 VYLAQ
-143 YDAANVDF
+143 YDEANIDF
-151 KTTDEGAYVYG
+151 KTDAEGAYVYG
-162 TTPVTSLDF
+162 STPVQTLDF

-181 IVVETNFKWAIGGEL
+181 VVVETNFKWAIGGEL
-196 PAWLDPSVTTGEEGR
+196 PAWLDPSVTSGEAGR

-225 TAENFE
+225 AAESVE
-231 MVINDFTNESA
+231 LKINDFTNESA
-242 PVEAGKLKLSMPAC
+242 PVEVSKLKVNMPAC
-256 EAMCEISISPVLT
+256 EAVCEVSISPALT
-269 FNAEGHYFNAS
+269 FNAEGHYFNPS
-280 ADSYIETGAIATMT
+280 NDTYLEMGAIATMT

-321 TITWDEEW
+321 TIEWEEEW
-329 DAAADNAGV
+329 DAAADKAGV

-344 VTTTPN
+344 VSTTPN

-362 PRTLASKI
+362 PRTLASKV

-390 QYVVSTVKQE
+390 QYVVSTIKQE

-424 DFAELSAGS
+424 DFAELAAGA
-433 WPWQGAWASIPNAYK
+433 WPWQGAWAQIPNAYK

-474 DGSYS
+474 DGAYS
-479 SPYDLST
+479 STYDLST
-486 CWITLEESAAHKE
+486 CWITIEKSASHKE

-513 PANGLYPNTQK
+513 PANGLYPNTQA
-524 GPEGELDEATI
+524 GFDGENEATI
-535 VFYDENNVAYA
+535 VFYDENNEAYA

-552 NPNYMY
+552 DPNYMY
-558 VPEVSGEVKFTDPA
+558 VPEVSGEVKFADPA
-572 LAESLGAKLERV
+572 LAESLGAKLEKV

-591 SAENAGMGVLQYRLT
+591 SAENNYMGVLQYRLT
-606 HTSANCSQAT
+606 HTSAMGAQA
-616 LQMPTYAEPNV
+616 LLLMPSYNQSFCYPSG
-627 FTYASWLTSE
+627 SWLSTQQVE
-637 LKDGVTMVTMS
+637 GGTQVIMT
-648 PTENKA
+648 PEENYA
-654 KSHITYHSAGGAM
+654 KGHITFHAGNDV
-667 VVYLYCVFEKAATE
+667 VVYLYCVFNYTE

>member
-1 MKKQIF
+1 MKKQII

-12 LVMMAAAVVS
+12 MVMCAAAVLS
-22 IGCEPEPDPEPE
+22 IGCEPEPEPE
-34 PVTPNFPK
+34 VTPNFPK
-42 LVEKAVKSGET
+42 LVEKVVKSGET

-65 VSIPSSAAQYFSLAD
+65 VSIPSSSAQYFSLAD

-87 SGEAG
+87 TGEAG
-92 AQQIKIQVADL
+92 AQQIKIKVAEL

-113 VSLAMGGKT
+113 VALTMNGKT
-122 EVIAKLTR
+122 QTIAKLTR

-138 IYVAE
+138 VYLAQ
-143 YDAANVDF
+143 YDEANIDF
-151 KTTDEGAYVYG
+151 KTDAEGAYVYG
-162 TTPVTSLDF
+162 STPVQTLDF

-181 IVVETNFKWAIGGEL
+181 VVVETNFKWAIGGEL
-196 PAWLDPSVTTGEEGR
+196 PAWLDPSVTSGEAGR

-225 TAENFE
+225 AAESVE
-231 MVINDFTNESA
+231 LKINDFTNESA
-242 PVEAGKLKLSMPAC
+242 PVEVSKLKVNMPAC
-256 EAMCEISISPVLT
+256 EAVCEVSISPALT

-280 ADSYIETGAIATMT
+280 NDTYLEMGAIATMT

-321 TITWDEEW
+321 TIEWEEEW
-329 DAAADNAGV
+329 DAAADKAGV

-344 VTTTPN
+344 VSTTPN
-350 EGAEREGMLVAL
+350 EGAVREGMLVAL
-362 PRTLASKI
+362 PRTLASKV

-390 QYVVSTVKQE
+390 QYVVSTIKQE

-424 DFAELSAGS
+424 DFAELAAGA
-433 WPWQGAWASIPNAYK
+433 WPWQNAWAQIPNAYK

-474 DGSYS
+474 DGVYGST
-479 SPYDLST
+479 YDLST
-486 CWITLEESAAHKE
+486 CWITIEKSASHKE

-513 PANGLYPNTQK
+513 PANGLYPNTQA
-524 GPEGELDEATI
+524 GFDGENEATI
-535 VFYDENNVAYA
+535 VFYDENNEAYA

-552 NPNYMY
+552 DPNYMY
-558 VPEVSGEVKFTDPA
+558 VPEVSGEVKFADPA
-572 LAESLGAKLERV
+572 LAESLGAKLEKV

-591 SAENAGMGVLQYRLT
+591 SAENNYMGVLQYRLT
-606 HTSANCSQAT
+606 HTSAMGAQA
-616 LQMPTYAEPNV
+616 LLLMPSYNQSFCYPSG
-627 FTYASWLTSE
+627 SWLSTQQVE
-637 LKDGVTMVTMS
+637 GGTQVIMT
-648 PTENKA
+648 PEENYA
-654 KSHITYHSAGGAM
+654 KGHITFHAGNDV
-667 VVYLYCVFEKAATE
+667 VVYLYCVFNYTE

>member
-1 MKKQIF
+1 MKKQII

-12 LVMMAAAVVS
+12 MVMCAAAVLS

-34 PVTPNFPK
+34 VTPNFPK
-42 LVEKAVKSGET
+42 LVEKVVKSGET

-65 VSIPSSAAQYFSLAD
+65 VSIPSSSAQYFSLAD

-87 SGEAG
+87 TGEAG
-92 AQQIKIQVADL
+92 TQQIKIKVAEL

-113 VSLAMGGKT
+113 VALTMNGKT
-122 EVIAKLTR
+122 QTIAKLTR

-138 IYVAE
+138 VYLAQ
-143 YDAANVDF
+143 YDEANIDF
-151 KTTDEGAYVYG
+151 KTDAEGAYVYG
-162 TTPVTSLDF
+162 STPVQTLDF

-181 IVVETNFKWAIGGEL
+181 VVVETNFKWAIGGEL
-196 PAWLDPSVTTGEEGR
+196 PAWLDPSVTSGEAGR

-225 TAENFE
+225 AAESVE
-231 MVINDFTNESA
+231 LKINDFTNESA
-242 PVEAGKLKLSMPAC
+242 PVEVSKLKVNMPAC
-256 EAMCEISISPVLT
+256 EAVCEVSISPALT

-280 ADSYIETGAIATMT
+280 NDTYLEMGAIATMT
-294 APKGAELYKIVK
+294 APKGAELYKIAK

-321 TITWDEEW
+321 TIEWEEEW
-329 DAAADNAGV
+329 DAAADKAGV

-344 VTTTPN
+344 VSTTPN

-362 PRTLASKI
+362 PRTLASKV

-390 QYVVSTVKQE
+390 QYVVSTIKQE

-424 DFAELSAGS
+424 DFAELAAGA
-433 WPWQGAWASIPNAYK
+433 WPWQNAWAQIPNAYK

-474 DGSYS
+474 DGAYS
-479 SPYDLST
+479 STYDLST
-486 CWITLEESAAHKE
+486 CWITIEKSASHKE

-513 PANGLYPNTQK
+513 PANGLYPNTQA
-524 GPEGELDEATI
+524 GFDGENEATI
-535 VFYDENNVAYA
+535 VFYDENNEAYA

-552 NPNYMY
+552 DPNYMY
-558 VPEVSGEVKFTDPA
+558 VPEVSGEVKFADPA
-572 LAESLGAKLERV
+572 LAESLGAKLEKV

-591 SAENAGMGVLQYRLT
+591 SAENNYMGVLQYRLT
-606 HTSANCSQAT
+606 HTSAMGAQA
-616 LQMPTYAEPNV
+616 LLLMPSYNQSFCYPSG
-627 FTYASWLTSE
+627 SWLSTQQVE
-637 LKDGVTMVTMS
+637 GGTQVIMT
-648 PTENKA
+648 PEENYA
-654 KSHITYHSAGGAM
+654 KGHHLPALHHPRTRLPHRSRGLLPH
-667 VVYLYCVFEKAATE
+667 

>member
-1 MKKQIF
+1 MKKQII

-12 LVMMAAAVVS
+12 MVMCAAAVLS

-34 PVTPNFPK
+34 VTPNFPK
-42 LVEKAVKSGET
+42 LVEKVVKSGET

-65 VSIPSSAAQYFSLAD
+65 VSIPSSSAQYFSLAD

-87 SGEAG
+87 TGEAG
-92 AQQIKIQVADL
+92 AQQIKIKVAEL

-113 VSLAMGGKT
+113 VALTMNGKT
-122 EVIAKLTR
+122 QTIAKLTR

-138 IYVAE
+138 VYLAQ
-143 YDAANVDF
+143 YDEANIDF
-151 KTTDEGAYVYG
+151 KTDAEGAYVYG
-162 TTPVTSLDF
+162 STPVQTLDF

-181 IVVETNFKWAIGGEL
+181 VVVETNFKWAIGGEL
-196 PAWLDPSVTTGEEGR
+196 PAWLDPSVTSGEAGR

-225 TAENFE
+225 AAESVE
-231 MVINDFTNESA
+231 LKINDFTNESA
-242 PVEAGKLKLSMPAC
+242 PVEVSKLKVNMPAC
-256 EAMCEISISPVLT
+256 EAVCEVSISPALT

-280 ADSYIETGAIATMT
+280 NDTYLEMGAIATMT

-321 TITWDEEW
+321 TIEWEEEW
-329 DAAADNAGV
+329 DAAADKAGV

-344 VTTTPN
+344 VATTPN

-362 PRTLASKI
+362 PRTLASKV

-390 QYVVSTVKQE
+390 QYVVSTIKQE

-424 DFAELSAGS
+424 DFAELAAGA
-433 WPWQGAWASIPNAYK
+433 WPWQDAWAQIPNAYK

-474 DGSYS
+474 DGAYS
-479 SPYDLST
+479 STYDLST
-486 CWITLEESAAHKE
+486 CWITIEKSASHKE

-513 PANGLYPNTQK
+513 PANGLYPNTQA
-524 GPEGELDEATI
+524 GFDGENEATI
-535 VFYDENNVAYA
+535 VFYDENNEAYA

-552 NPNYMY
+552 DPNYMY
-558 VPEVSGEVKFTDPA
+558 VPEVSGEVKFADPA
-572 LAESLGAKLERV
+572 LAESLGAKLEKV

-591 SAENAGMGVLQYRLT
+591 SAENNYMGVLQYRLT
-606 HTSANCSQAT
+606 HTSAMGAQA
-616 LQMPTYAEPNV
+616 LLLMPSYNQSFCYPSG
-627 FTYASWLTSE
+627 SWLSTQQVE
-637 LKDGVTMVTMS
+637 GGTQVIMT
-648 PTENKA
+648 PEENYA
-654 KSHITYHSAGGAM
+654 KGHITFHAGNDV
-667 VVYLYCVFEKAATE
+667 VVYLYCVFNYTE

>member
-1 MKKQIF
+1 MKKQII

-12 LVMMAAAVVS
+12 MVMCAAAVLS
-22 IGCEPEPDPEPE
+22 IGCEPEPEPEPE
-34 PVTPNFPK
+34 VTPNFPK
-42 LVEKAVKSGET
+42 LVEKVVKSGET

-65 VSIPSSAAQYFSLAD
+65 VSIPSSSAQYFSLAD

-87 SGEAG
+87 TGEAG
-92 AQQIKIQVADL
+92 AQQIKIKVAEL

-113 VSLAMGGKT
+113 VALTMNGKT
-122 EVIAKLTR
+122 QTIAKLTR

-138 IYVAE
+138 VYLAQ
-143 YDAANVDF
+143 YDEANIDF
-151 KTTDEGAYVYG
+151 KTDAEGAYVYG
-162 TTPVTSLDF
+162 STPVQTLDF

-181 IVVETNFKWAIGGEL
+181 VVVETNFKWAIGGEL
-196 PAWLDPSVTTGEEGR
+196 PAWLDPSVTSGEAGR

-225 TAENFE
+225 AAESVE
-231 MVINDFTNESA
+231 LKINDFTNESA
-242 PVEAGKLKLSMPAC
+242 PIEVSKLKVNMPAC
-256 EAMCEISISPVLT
+256 EAVCEVSISPALT

-280 ADSYIETGAIATMT
+280 NDTYLEMGAIATMN

-306 NNGYLY
+306 NNGYRY

-321 TITWDEEW
+321 TIEWEEEW
-329 DAAADNAGV
+329 DAAADKAGV

-344 VTTTPN
+344 VSTTPN

-362 PRTLASKI
+362 PRTLASKV

-390 QYVVSTVKQE
+390 QYVVSTIKQE

-424 DFAELSAGS
+424 DFAELAAGA
-433 WPWQGAWASIPNAYK
+433 WPWQNAWAQIPNAYK

-474 DGSYS
+474 DGAYS
-479 SPYDLST
+479 STYDLST
-486 CWITLEESAAHKE
+486 CWITIEKSASHKE

-513 PANGLYPNTQK
+513 PANGLFPNTQA
-524 GPEGELDEATI
+524 GFDGENEATI
-535 VFYDENNVAYA
+535 VFYDENNEAYA

-552 NPNYMY
+552 DPNYMY
-558 VPEVSGEVKFTDPA
+558 VPEVSGEVKFADPA
-572 LAESLGAKLERV
+572 LAESLGAKLEKV

-591 SAENAGMGVLQYRLT
+591 SAENNYMGVLQYRLT
-606 HTSANCSQAT
+606 HTSAMGAQA
-616 LQMPTYAEPNV
+616 LLLMPSYNQSFCYPSG
-627 FTYASWLTSE
+627 SWLSTQQVE
-637 LKDGVTMVTMS
+637 GGTQVIMT
-648 PTENKA
+648 PEENYA
-654 KSHITYHSAGGAM
+654 KGHITFHAGNDV
-667 VVYLYCVFEKAATE
+667 VVYLYCVFNYTE

>member
-1 MKKQIF
+1 MKKQII

-12 LVMMAAAVVS
+12 MVMCAAAVLS

-34 PVTPNFPK
+34 VTPNFPK
-42 LVEKAVKSGET
+42 LVEKVVKSGET

-65 VSIPSSAAQYFSLAD
+65 VSIPSSSAQYFSLAD

-87 SGEAG
+87 TGEAG
-92 AQQIKIQVADL
+92 AQQIKIKVAEL

-113 VSLAMGGKT
+113 VALTMNGKT
-122 EVIAKLTR
+122 QTIAKLTR

-138 IYVAE
+138 VYLAQ
-143 YDAANVDF
+143 YDEANIDF
-151 KTTDEGAYVYG
+151 KTDAEGAYVYG
-162 TTPVTSLDF
+162 STPVQTLDF

-181 IVVETNFKWAIGGEL
+181 VVVETNFKWAIGGEL
-196 PAWLDPSVTTGEEGR
+196 PAWLDPSVTSGEAGR

-225 TAENFE
+225 AAESVE
-231 MVINDFTNESA
+231 LKINDFTNESA
-242 PVEAGKLKLSMPAC
+242 PVEVSKLKVNMPAC
-256 EAMCEISISPVLT
+256 EAVCEVSISPALT

-280 ADSYIETGAIATMT
+280 NDTYLEMGAIATMT

-321 TITWDEEW
+321 TIEWEEEW
-329 DAAADNAGV
+329 DAAADKAGV

-344 VTTTPN
+344 VSTTPN

-362 PRTLASKI
+362 PRTLASKV

-390 QYVVSTVKQE
+390 QYVVSTIKQE

-424 DFAELSAGS
+424 DFAELAAGA

-465 FSRYEIYGF
+465 FSRYEIYGLN
-474 DGSYS
+474 GAS
-479 SPYDLST
+479 SSTYDLST
-486 CWITLEESAAHKE
+486 CWITIEKSASHKE

-513 PANGLYPNTQK
+513 PANGLFPNTQA
-524 GPEGELDEATI
+524 GSDGENEATI
-535 VFYDENNVAYA
+535 VFYDENNEAYA

-552 NPNYMY
+552 DPNYMY
-558 VPEVSGEVKFTDPA
+558 VPEVSGEVKFADPA
-572 LAESLGAKLERV
+572 LAESLGAKLEKV

-591 SAENAGMGVLQYRLT
+591 SAENNYMGVLQYRLT
-606 HTSANCSQAT
+606 HTSAMGAQA
-616 LQMPTYAEPNV
+616 LLLMPSYNQSFCYPSG
-627 FTYASWLTSE
+627 SWLSTQQVE
-637 LKDGVTMVTMS
+637 GGTQVIMT
-648 PTENKA
+648 PEENYA
-654 KSHITYHSAGGAM
+654 KGHITFHAGNDV
-667 VVYLYCVFEKAATE
+667 VVYLYCVFNYTE

>member
-1 MKKQIF
+1 MKKQII

-12 LVMMAAAVVS
+12 MVMCAAAVLS

-34 PVTPNFPK
+34 VTPNFPK
-42 LVEKAVKSGET
+42 LVEKVVKSGET

-65 VSIPSSAAQYFSLAD
+65 VSIPSSSAQYFSLAD

-87 SGEAG
+87 TGEAG
-92 AQQIKIQVADL
+92 AQQIKIKVAEL
-103 DEFDTDRVCE
+103 EEFDTDRVCE
-113 VSLAMGGKT
+113 VALTMNGKT
-122 EVIAKLTR
+122 QTIAKLTR

-138 IYVAE
+138 VYLAQ
-143 YDAANVDF
+143 YDEANIDF
-151 KTTDEGAYVYG
+151 KTDAEGAYVYG
-162 TTPVTSLDF
+162 STPVQTLDF

-181 IVVETNFKWAIGGEL
+181 VVVETNFKWAIGGEL
-196 PAWLDPSVTTGEEGR
+196 PAWLDPSVTSGEAGR

-225 TAENFE
+225 AAESVE
-231 MVINDFTNESA
+231 LKINDFTNESA
-242 PVEAGKLKLSMPAC
+242 PVEVSKLKVNMPAC
-256 EAMCEISISPVLT
+256 EAVCEVSISPALT

-280 ADSYIETGAIATMT
+280 NDTYLEMGAIATMT

-321 TITWDEEW
+321 TIEWEEEW
-329 DAAADNAGV
+329 DAAADKAGV

-344 VTTTPN
+344 VSTTPN

-362 PRTLASKI
+362 PRTLASKV

-390 QYVVSTVKQE
+390 QYVVSTIKQE

-424 DFAELSAGS
+424 DFAELAAGA
-433 WPWQGAWASIPNAYK
+433 WPWQGAWAQIPNAYK

-474 DGSYS
+474 DGAYS
-479 SPYDLST
+479 STYDLST
-486 CWITLEESAAHKE
+486 CWITIEKSASHKE

-513 PANGLYPNTQK
+513 PANGLFPNTQA
-524 GPEGELDEATI
+524 GFDGENEATI
-535 VFYDENNVAYA
+535 VFYDENNEAYA

-552 NPNYMY
+552 DPNYMY
-558 VPEVSGEVKFTDPA
+558 VPEVSGEVKFADPA
-572 LAESLGAKLERV
+572 LAESLGAKLEKV

-591 SAENAGMGVLQYRLT
+591 SAENNYMGVLQYRLT
-606 HTSANCSQAT
+606 HTSAMGAQA
-616 LQMPTYAEPNV
+616 LLLMPSYNQSFCYPSG
-627 FTYASWLTSE
+627 SWLSTQQVE
-637 LKDGVTMVTMS
+637 GGTQVIMT
-648 PTENKA
+648 PEENYA
-654 KSHITYHSAGGAM
+654 KGHITFHAGNDV
-667 VVYLYCVFEKAATE
+667 VVYLYCVFNYTE

>member
-1 MKKQIF
+1 MKKQII

-12 LVMMAAAVVS
+12 MVMCAAAVLS

-34 PVTPNFPK
+34 VTPNFPK
-42 LVEKAVKSGET
+42 LVEKVVKSGET

-65 VSIPSSAAQYFSLAD
+65 VSIPSSSAQYFSLAD

-87 SGEAG
+87 TGEAG
-92 AQQIKIQVADL
+92 AQQIKIKVAEL

-113 VSLAMGGKT
+113 VALTMDGKT
-122 EVIAKLTR
+122 QTIAKLTR

-138 IYVAE
+138 VYLAQ
-143 YDAANVDF
+143 YDEANIDF
-151 KTTDEGAYVYG
+151 KTDAEGAYVYG
-162 TTPVTSLDF
+162 STPVQTLDF

-181 IVVETNFKWAIGGEL
+181 VVVETNFKWAIGGEL
-196 PAWLDPSVTTGEEGR
+196 PAWLDPSVTSGEAGR

-225 TAENFE
+225 AAESVE
-231 MVINDFTNESA
+231 LKINDFTNESA
-242 PVEAGKLKLSMPAC
+242 PVEVSKLKVNMPAC
-256 EAMCEISISPVLT
+256 EAVCEVSISPALT

-280 ADSYIETGAIATMT
+280 NDTYLEMGAIATMT

-321 TITWDEEW
+321 TIEWEEEW
-329 DAAADNAGV
+329 DAAADKAGV

-344 VTTTPN
+344 VSTTPN

-362 PRTLASKI
+362 PRTLASRV

-390 QYVVSTVKQE
+390 QYVVSTIKQE

-424 DFAELSAGS
+424 DFAELAAGA
-433 WPWQGAWASIPNAYK
+433 WPWQGAWAQIPNAYK

-474 DGSYS
+474 DGAYS
-479 SPYDLST
+479 STYDLST
-486 CWITLEESAAHKE
+486 CWITIEKSASHKE

-513 PANGLYPNTQK
+513 PANGLFPNTQA
-524 GPEGELDEATI
+524 GFDGENEATI
-535 VFYDENNVAYA
+535 VFYDENNEAYA

-552 NPNYMY
+552 DPNYMY
-558 VPEVSGEVKFTDPA
+558 VPEVSGEVKFADPA
-572 LAESLGAKLERV
+572 LAESLGAKLEKV

-591 SAENAGMGVLQYRLT
+591 SAENNYMGVLQYRLT
-606 HTSANCSQAT
+606 HTSAMGAQA
-616 LQMPTYAEPNV
+616 LLLMPSYNQSFCYPSG
-627 FTYASWLTSE
+627 SWLSTQQVE
-637 LKDGVTMVTMS
+637 GGTQVIMT
-648 PTENKA
+648 PEENYA
-654 KSHITYHSAGGAM
+654 KGHITFHAGNDV
-667 VVYLYCVFEKAATE
+667 VVYLYCVFNYTE

>member
-1 MKKQIF
+1 MKKQII

-12 LVMMAAAVVS
+12 MVMCAAAVLS
-22 IGCEPEPDPEPE
+22 IGCEPEPEPE
-34 PVTPNFPK
+34 VTPNFPK

-65 VSIPSSAAQYFSLAD
+65 VSIPSSSAQYFSLAD

-87 SGEAG
+87 TGEAG
-92 AQQIKIQVADL
+92 AQQIKIKVAEL

-113 VSLAMGGKT
+113 VALTMNGKT
-122 EVIAKLTR
+122 QTIAKLTR

-138 IYVAE
+138 VYLAQ
-143 YDAANVDF
+143 YDEANIDF
-151 KTTDEGAYVYG
+151 KTDAEGAYVYG
-162 TTPVTSLDF
+162 STPVQTLDF

-181 IVVETNFKWAIGGEL
+181 VVVETNFKWAIGGEL
-196 PAWLDPSVTTGEEGR
+196 PAWLDPSVTSGEAGR

-225 TAENFE
+225 AAESVE
-231 MVINDFTNESA
+231 LKINDFTNESA
-242 PVEAGKLKLSMPAC
+242 PVEVSKLKVNMPAC
-256 EAMCEISISPVLT
+256 EAVCEVSISPALT

-280 ADSYIETGAIATMT
+280 NDTYLEMGAIATMT

-321 TITWDEEW
+321 TIEWEEEW
-329 DAAADNAGV
+329 DAAADKAGV

-344 VTTTPN
+344 VSTTPN

-362 PRTLASKI
+362 PRTLASKV

-390 QYVVSTVKQE
+390 QYVVSTIKQE

-424 DFAELSAGS
+424 DFAELAAGA
-433 WPWQGAWASIPNAYK
+433 WPWQNAWASIPNAYK

-474 DGSYS
+474 DGAYS
-479 SPYDLST
+479 STYDLST
-486 CWITLEESAAHKE
+486 CWITIEKSASHKE

-513 PANGLYPNTQK
+513 PANGLYPNTQA
-524 GPEGELDEATI
+524 GFDGENEATI
-535 VFYDENNVAYA
+535 VFYDENNEAYA

-552 NPNYMY
+552 DPNYMY
-558 VPEVSGEVKFTDPA
+558 VPEVSGEVKFADPA
-572 LAESLGAKLERV
+572 LAESLGAKLEKV

-591 SAENAGMGVLQYRLT
+591 SAENNYMGVLQYRLT
-606 HTSANCSQAT
+606 HTSAMGAQA
-616 LQMPTYAEPNV
+616 LLLMPSYNQSFCYPSG
-627 FTYASWLTSE
+627 SWLSTQQVE
-637 LKDGVTMVTMS
+637 GGTQVIMT
-648 PTENKA
+648 PEENYA
-654 KSHITYHSAGGAM
+654 KGHITFHAGNDV
-667 VVYLYCVFEKAATE
+667 VVYLYCVFNYTE

>member
-7 RLMTA
+7 RLLTA
-12 LVMMAAAVVS
+12 MVMCAAAVLS

-34 PVTPNFPK
+34 ITPNFPK
-42 LVEKAVKSGET
+42 LVEKVVKSGET

-65 VSIPSSAAQYFSLAD
+65 VSIPSSAAQYFSLVD

-87 SGEAG
+87 TGEAG
-92 AQQIKIQVADL
+92 AQQIKIKVAEQ

-113 VSLAMGGKT
+113 VSLSMGGKS

-225 TAENFE
+225 AAESVE
-231 MVINDFTNESA
+231 LKINDFTNESA
-242 PVEAGKLKLSMPAC
+242 PVEVSKLKVNMPAC
-256 EAMCEISISPVLT
+256 EAVCEVSISPALT

-280 ADSYIETGAIATMT
+280 NDTYLEMGAIATMT

-321 TITWDEEW
+321 TITWEEEW
-329 DAAADNAGV
+329 DAAADKAGV

-344 VTTTPN
+344 VATTQN

-362 PRTLASKI
+362 PRTLASKV

-390 QYVVSTVKQE
+390 QYVVSTIKQE

-457 DDLIFSKP
+457 DDLIISKP

-479 SPYDLST
+479 SPYDQST
-486 CWITLEESAAHKE
+486 CWITLEKSAEYKE

-513 PANGLYPNTQK
+513 AENGLYPNTQA
-524 GPEGELDEATI
+524 GPDGENEATI

-552 NPNYMY
+552 DPNYMY
-558 VPEVSGEVKFTDPA
+558 VPEVSGEVKFADPA
-572 LAESLGAKLERV
+572 AAESYGAKLEKI

-591 SAENAGMGVLQYRLT
+591 SAENNYMGILQYRLT
-606 HTSANCSQAT
+606 HTSAMGAQA
-616 LQMPTYAEPNV
+616 LLLMPSYTMAFCYPSE
-627 FTYASWLTSE
+627 SWLSTQVV
-637 LKDGVTMVTMS
+637 DGATQVVMT
-648 PTENKA
+648 PDEDQA
-654 KSHITYHSAGGAM
+654 KGHITFHAAGGS
-667 VVYLYCVFEKAATE
+667 VVVDLICVFNYTE

>member
-1 MKKQIF
+1 MKKQII

-12 LVMMAAAVVS
+12 MVMCAAAVLS

-34 PVTPNFPK
+34 VTPNFPK
-42 LVEKAVKSGET
+42 LVEKVVKSGET

-65 VSIPSSAAQYFSLAD
+65 VSIPSSSAQYFSLAD

-87 SGEAG
+87 TGEAG
-92 AQQIKIQVADL
+92 AQQIKIKVADQ

-113 VSLAMGGKT
+113 VALTMNGKT
-122 EVIAKLTR
+122 QTIAKLTR

-138 IYVAE
+138 VYLAQ
-143 YDAANVDF
+143 YDEANIDF
-151 KTTDEGAYVYG
+151 KTDAEGAYVYG
-162 TTPVTSLDF
+162 STPVQTLDF

-181 IVVETNFKWAIGGEL
+181 VVVETNFKWAIGGEL
-196 PAWLDPSVTTGEEGR
+196 PAWLDPSVTSGEVGR

-225 TAENFE
+225 AAESVE
-231 MVINDFTNESA
+231 LKINDFTNESA
-242 PVEAGKLKLSMPAC
+242 PVEVSKLKVNMPAC
-256 EAMCEISISPVLT
+256 EAVCEVSISPALT

-280 ADSYIETGAIATMT
+280 NDTYLEMGAIATMN
-294 APKGAELYKIVK
+294 APKGAELYKIAK

-321 TITWDEEW
+321 TIEWEEEW
-329 DAAADNAGV
+329 DAAADKAGV

-344 VTTTPN
+344 VSTTPN

-362 PRTLASKI
+362 PRTLASKV

-390 QYVVSTVKQE
+390 QYVVSTIKQE

-424 DFAELSAGS
+424 DFAELAAGA
-433 WPWQGAWASIPNAYK
+433 WPWQGAWAQIPNAYK

-474 DGSYS
+474 DGAYS
-479 SPYDLST
+479 STYDLST
-486 CWITLEESAAHKE
+486 CWITIEKSASHKE

-513 PANGLYPNTQK
+513 PANGLFPNTQA
-524 GPEGELDEATI
+524 GFDGENEATI
-535 VFYDENNVAYA
+535 VFYDENNEAYA

-552 NPNYMY
+552 DPNYMY
-558 VPEVSGEVKFTDPA
+558 VPEVSGEVKFADPA
-572 LAESLGAKLERV
+572 LAESLGAKLEKV

-591 SAENAGMGVLQYRLT
+591 SGENNYMGVLQYRLT
-606 HTSANCSQAT
+606 HTSAMGAQA
-616 LQMPTYAEPNV
+616 LLLMPSYNQSFCYPSG
-627 FTYASWLTSE
+627 SWLSTQQVE
-637 LKDGVTMVTMS
+637 GGTQVIMT
-648 PTENKA
+648 PEENYA
-654 KSHITYHSAGGAM
+654 KGHITFHAGNDV
-667 VVYLYCVFEKAATE
+667 VVYLYCVFNYTE

>member
-1 MKKQIF
+1 MKKQII

-12 LVMMAAAVVS
+12 MVMCAAAVLS

-34 PVTPNFPK
+34 VTPNFPK
-42 LVEKAVKSGET
+42 LVEKVVKSGEM

-65 VSIPSSAAQYFSLAD
+65 VSIPSSSAQYFSLAD

-87 SGEAG
+87 TGEAG
-92 AQQIKIQVADL
+92 AQQIKIKVAEL

-113 VSLAMGGKT
+113 VALTMNGKT
-122 EVIAKLTR
+122 QTIAKLTR

-138 IYVAE
+138 VYLAQ
-143 YDAANVDF
+143 YDEANIDF
-151 KTTDEGAYVYG
+151 KTDAEGAYVYG
-162 TTPVTSLDF
+162 STPVQTLDF

-181 IVVETNFKWAIGGEL
+181 VVVETNFKWAIGGEL
-196 PAWLDPSVTTGEEGR
+196 PAWLDPSVTSGEAGR

-225 TAENFE
+225 AAESVE
-231 MVINDFTNESA
+231 LKINDFTNESA
-242 PVEAGKLKLSMPAC
+242 PVEVSKLKVNMPAC
-256 EAMCEISISPVLT
+256 EAVCEVSISPALT

-280 ADSYIETGAIATMT
+280 NDTYLEMGAIATMT

-321 TITWDEEW
+321 TIEWEEEW
-329 DAAADNAGV
+329 DAAADKAGV

-344 VTTTPN
+344 VSTTPN

-362 PRTLASKI
+362 PRTLASKV

-390 QYVVSTVKQE
+390 QYVVSTIKQE

-424 DFAELSAGS
+424 DFAELAAGA
-433 WPWQGAWASIPNAYK
+433 WPWQGAWAQIPNAYK

-474 DGSYS
+474 DGAS
-479 SPYDLST
+479 SSTYDLST
-486 CWITLEESAAHKE
+486 CWITIEKSASHKE

-513 PANGLYPNTQK
+513 PANGLYPNTQA
-524 GPEGELDEATI
+524 GFDGENEATI

-552 NPNYMY
+552 DPNYMY
-558 VPEVSGEVKFTDPA
+558 VPEVSGEVKFADPA
-572 LAESLGAKLERV
+572 LAESLGAKLEKV

-591 SAENAGMGVLQYRLT
+591 SAENNYMGVLQYRLT
-606 HTSANCSQAT
+606 HTSAMGAQA
-616 LQMPTYAEPNV
+616 LLLMPSYNQSFCYPSG
-627 FTYASWLTSE
+627 SWLSTQQVE
-637 LKDGVTMVTMS
+637 GGTQVIMT
-648 PTENKA
+648 PEENYA
-654 KSHITYHSAGGAM
+654 KGHITFHAGNDV
-667 VVYLYCVFEKAATE
+667 VVYLYCVFNYTE

>member
-1 MKKQIF
+1 MKKQII

-12 LVMMAAAVVS
+12 MVMCAAAVLS

-34 PVTPNFPK
+34 VTPNFPK
-42 LVEKAVKSGET
+42 LVEKVVKSGET

-65 VSIPSSAAQYFSLAD
+65 VSIPSSSAQYFSLAD

-87 SGEAG
+87 TGEAG
-92 AQQIKIQVADL
+92 AQQIKIKVAEL

-113 VSLAMGGKT
+113 VALTMNGKT
-122 EVIAKLTR
+122 QTIAKLTR

-138 IYVAE
+138 VYLAQ
-143 YDAANVDF
+143 YDEANIDF
-151 KTTDEGAYVYG
+151 KTDAEGAYVYG
-162 TTPVTSLDF
+162 STPVQTLDF

-181 IVVETNFKWAIGGEL
+181 VVVETNFKWAIGGEL
-196 PAWLDPSVTTGEEGR
+196 PAWLDPSVTSGEAGR

-225 TAENFE
+225 AAESVE
-231 MVINDFTNESA
+231 LKINDFTNESA
-242 PVEAGKLKLSMPAC
+242 PVEVSKLKVNMPAC
-256 EAMCEISISPVLT
+256 EAVCEVSISPALT

-280 ADSYIETGAIATMT
+280 NDTYLEMGAIATMT

-312 ASSPAADWI
+312 ASSPVADWI
-321 TITWDEEW
+321 TIEWEEEW
-329 DAAADNAGV
+329 DAAADKAGV

-344 VTTTPN
+344 VSTTPN

-362 PRTLASKI
+362 PRTLASKV

-390 QYVVSTVKQE
+390 QYVVSTIKQE

-424 DFAELSAGS
+424 DFAELAAGA

-465 FSRYEIYGF
+465 FSRYEIYGLN
-474 DGSYS
+474 GAS
-479 SPYDLST
+479 SSTYDLST
-486 CWITLEESAAHKE
+486 CWITIEKSASHKE

-513 PANGLYPNTQK
+513 PANGLFPNTQA
-524 GPEGELDEATI
+524 GSDGENEATI
-535 VFYDENNVAYA
+535 VFYDENNEAYA

-552 NPNYMY
+552 DPNYMY
-558 VPEVSGEVKFTDPA
+558 VPEVSGEVKFADPA
-572 LAESLGAKLERV
+572 LAESLGAKLEKV

-591 SAENAGMGVLQYRLT
+591 SAENNYMGVLQYRLT
-606 HTSANCSQAT
+606 HTSAMGAQA
-616 LQMPTYAEPNV
+616 LLLMPSYNQSFCYPSG
-627 FTYASWLTSE
+627 SWLSTQQVE
-637 LKDGVTMVTMS
+637 GGTQVIMT
-648 PTENKA
+648 PEENYA
-654 KSHITYHSAGGAM
+654 KGHITFHAGNDV
-667 VVYLYCVFEKAATE
+667 VVYLYCVFNYTE

>member
-1 MKKQIF
+1 MKKQII

-12 LVMMAAAVVS
+12 MVMCAAAVLS

-34 PVTPNFPK
+34 VTPNFPK
-42 LVEKAVKSGET
+42 LVEKVVKSGET

-65 VSIPSSAAQYFSLAD
+65 VSIPSSSAQYFSLAD

-87 SGEAG
+87 TGEAG
-92 AQQIKIQVADL
+92 AQQIKIKVAEL
-103 DEFDTDRVCE
+103 EEFDTDRVCE
-113 VSLAMGGKT
+113 VALTMNGKT
-122 EVIAKLTR
+122 QTIAKLTR

-138 IYVAE
+138 VYLAQ
-143 YDAANVDF
+143 YDEANIDF
-151 KTTDEGAYVYG
+151 KTDAEGAYVYG
-162 TTPVTSLDF
+162 STPVQTLDF

-181 IVVETNFKWAIGGEL
+181 VVVETNFKWAIGGEL
-196 PAWLDPSVTTGEEGR
+196 PAWLDPSVTSGEAGR

-225 TAENFE
+225 AAESVE
-231 MVINDFTNESA
+231 LKINDFTNESA
-242 PVEAGKLKLSMPAC
+242 PVEVSKLKVNMPAC
-256 EAMCEISISPVLT
+256 EAVCEVSISPALT

-280 ADSYIETGAIATMT
+280 NDTYLEMGAIATMT

-321 TITWDEEW
+321 TIEWEEEW
-329 DAAADNAGV
+329 DAAADKAGV

-344 VTTTPN
+344 VSTTPN

-362 PRTLASKI
+362 PRTLASKV

-390 QYVVSTVKQE
+390 QYVVSTIKQE

-424 DFAELSAGS
+424 DFAELAAGA
-433 WPWQGAWASIPNAYK
+433 WPWQNAWAQIPNAYK

-474 DGSYS
+474 DGAYS
-479 SPYDLST
+479 STYDLST
-486 CWITLEESAAHKE
+486 CWITIEKSASHKE

-513 PANGLYPNTQK
+513 PANGLFPNTQA
-524 GPEGELDEATI
+524 GFDGENEATI
-535 VFYDENNVAYA
+535 VFYDENNEAYA

-552 NPNYMY
+552 DPNYMY
-558 VPEVSGEVKFTDPA
+558 VPEVSGEVKFADPA
-572 LAESLGAKLERV
+572 LAESLGAKLEKV

-591 SAENAGMGVLQYRLT
+591 SAENNYMGVLQYRLT
-606 HTSANCSQAT
+606 HTSAMGAQA
-616 LQMPTYAEPNV
+616 LLLMPSYNQSFCYPSG
-627 FTYASWLTSE
+627 SWLSTQQVE
-637 LKDGVTMVTMS
+637 GGTQVIMT
-648 PTENKA
+648 PEENYA
-654 KSHITYHSAGGAM
+654 KGHITFHAGNDV
-667 VVYLYCVFEKAATE
+667 VVYLYCVFNYTE

>member
-1 MKKQIF
+1 MKKQII

-12 LVMMAAAVVS
+12 MVMCAAAVLS

-34 PVTPNFPK
+34 VTPNFPK
-42 LVEKAVKSGET
+42 LVEKVVKSGET

-65 VSIPSSAAQYFSLAD
+65 VSIPSSSAQYFSLAD

-87 SGEAG
+87 TGEAG
-92 AQQIKIQVADL
+92 AQQIKIKVAEL

-113 VSLAMGGKT
+113 VALTMNGKT
-122 EVIAKLTR
+122 QTIAKLTR

-138 IYVAE
+138 VYLAQ
-143 YDAANVDF
+143 YDEANIDF
-151 KTTDEGAYVYG
+151 KTDAEGAYVYG
-162 TTPVTSLDF
+162 STPVQTLDF

-181 IVVETNFKWAIGGEL
+181 VVVETNFKWAIGGEL
-196 PAWLDPSVTTGEEGR
+196 PAWLDPSVTSGEAGR

-225 TAENFE
+225 AAESVE
-231 MVINDFTNESA
+231 LKINDFTNESA
-242 PVEAGKLKLSMPAC
+242 PVEVSKLKVNMPAC
-256 EAMCEISISPVLT
+256 EAVCEVSISPALT

-280 ADSYIETGAIATMT
+280 NDTYLEMGAIATMN

-321 TITWDEEW
+321 TIEWEEEW
-329 DAAADNAGV
+329 DAAADKAGV

-344 VTTTPN
+344 VSTTPN

-362 PRTLASKI
+362 PRTLASKV

-390 QYVVSTVKQE
+390 QYVVSTIKQE

-424 DFAELSAGS
+424 DFAELAAGA
-433 WPWQGAWASIPNAYK
+433 WPWQGAWAQIPNAYK

-474 DGSYS
+474 DGAYS
-479 SPYDLST
+479 STYDLST
-486 CWITLEESAAHKE
+486 CWITIEKSASHKE

-513 PANGLYPNTQK
+513 PANGLFPNTQA
-524 GPEGELDEATI
+524 GFDGENEATI
-535 VFYDENNVAYA
+535 VFYDENNEAYA

-552 NPNYMY
+552 DPNYMY
-558 VPEVSGEVKFTDPA
+558 VPEVSGEVKFADPA
-572 LAESLGAKLERV
+572 LAESLGAKLEKV

-591 SAENAGMGVLQYRLT
+591 SAENNYMGVLQYRLT
-606 HTSANCSQAT
+606 HTSAMGAQA
-616 LQMPTYAEPNV
+616 LLLMPSYNQSFCYPSG
-627 FTYASWLTSE
+627 SWLSTQQVE
-637 LKDGVTMVTMS
+637 GGTQVIMT
-648 PTENKA
+648 PEENYA
-654 KSHITYHSAGGAM
+654 KGHITFHAGNDV
-667 VVYLYCVFEKAATE
+667 VVYLYCVFNYTE

>member
-1 MKKQIF
+1 MKKQII

-12 LVMMAAAVVS
+12 MVMCAAAVLS

-34 PVTPNFPK
+34 VTPNFPK
-42 LVEKAVKSGET
+42 LVEKVVKSGET

-65 VSIPSSAAQYFSLAD
+65 VSIPSSSAQYFSLAD

-87 SGEAG
+87 TGEAG
-92 AQQIKIQVADL
+92 AQQIKIKVAEL

-113 VSLAMGGKT
+113 VALTMNGKT
-122 EVIAKLTR
+122 QTIAKLTR

-138 IYVAE
+138 VYLAQ
-143 YDAANVDF
+143 YDEANIDF
-151 KTTDEGAYVYG
+151 KTDAEGAYVYG
-162 TTPVTSLDF
+162 STPVQTLDF

-181 IVVETNFKWAIGGEL
+181 VVVETNFKWAIGGEL
-196 PAWLDPSVTTGEEGR
+196 PAWLDPSVTSGEAGR

-225 TAENFE
+225 AAESVE
-231 MVINDFTNESA
+231 LKINDFTNESA
-242 PVEAGKLKLSMPAC
+242 PVEVSKLKVNMPAC
-256 EAMCEISISPVLT
+256 EAVCEVSISPALT

-280 ADSYIETGAIATMT
+280 NDTYLEMGAIATMN

-321 TITWDEEW
+321 TIEWEEEW
-329 DAAADNAGV
+329 DAAADKAGV

-344 VTTTPN
+344 VSTTPN

-362 PRTLASKI
+362 PRTLASKV

-390 QYVVSTVKQE
+390 QYVVSTIKQE

-424 DFAELSAGS
+424 DFAELAAGA
-433 WPWQGAWASIPNAYK
+433 WPWQGAWAQIPNAYK

-474 DGSYS
+474 DGAYS
-479 SPYDLST
+479 STYDLST
-486 CWITLEESAAHKE
+486 CWITIEKSASHKE

-513 PANGLYPNTQK
+513 PANGLFPNTQA
-524 GPEGELDEATI
+524 GFDGENEATI

-552 NPNYMY
+552 DPNYMY
-558 VPEVSGEVKFTDPA
+558 VPEVSGEVKFADPA
-572 LAESLGAKLERV
+572 LAESLGAKLEKV

-591 SAENAGMGVLQYRLT
+591 SAENNYMGVLQYRLT
-606 HTSANCSQAT
+606 HTSAMGAQA
-616 LQMPTYAEPNV
+616 LLLMPSYNQSFCYPSG
-627 FTYASWLTSE
+627 SWLSTQQVE
-637 LKDGVTMVTMS
+637 GGTQVIMT
-648 PTENKA
+648 PEENYA
-654 KSHITYHSAGGAM
+654 KGHITFHAGNDV
-667 VVYLYCVFEKAATE
+667 VVYLYCVFNYTE

>member
-7 RLMTA
+7 RLLTA
-12 LVMMAAAVVS
+12 MVMCAAAVLS

-34 PVTPNFPK
+34 ITPNFPK
-42 LVEKAVKSGET
+42 LVEKVVKSGET

-65 VSIPSSAAQYFSLAD
+65 VSIPSSAAQYFSLVD

-87 SGEAG
+87 TGEAG
-92 AQQIKIQVADL
+92 AQQIKIKVAEQ

-113 VSLAMGGKT
+113 VALTMNGKT
-122 EVIAKLTR
+122 QTIAKLTR

-138 IYVAE
+138 VYLAQ
-143 YDAANVDF
+143 YDEANIDF
-151 KTTDEGAYVYG
+151 KTDAEGAYVYG
-162 TTPVTSLDF
+162 STPVQTLDF

-181 IVVETNFKWAIGGEL
+181 VVVETNFKWAIGGEL
-196 PAWLDPSVTTGEEGR
+196 PAWLDPSVTSGEAGR
-211 TEVFVRTVKEAYPF
+211 TEIFVRTVKEAYPF
-225 TAENFE
+225 AAESVE
-231 MVINDFTNESA
+231 LQINDFTNESA
-242 PVEAGKLKLSMPAC
+242 PVEVSKLKVNMPAC
-256 EAMCEISISPVLT
+256 EAVCEVSIAPVLT

-321 TITWDEEW
+321 TITWEEEW
-329 DAAADNAGV
+329 DAAADKAGV

-344 VTTTPN
+344 VATTLN

-362 PRTLASKI
+362 PRPLASKV

-390 QYVVSTVKQE
+390 QYVVSTIKQE
-400 APAEAENKGVIY
+400 APAVAEDKGVIY

-424 DFAELSAGS
+424 DFTELAAGA
-433 WPWQGAWASIPNAYK
+433 WPWQDAWAKIPNAYK

-474 DGSYS
+474 DGAFS
-479 SPYDLST
+479 STYDLST
-486 CWITLEESAAHKE
+486 CWITIEESAAHKE

-513 PANGLYPNTQK
+513 PANGLFPNTQA
-524 GPEGELDEATI
+524 GWDGENEATI
-535 VFYDENNVAYA
+535 VFYDENDEAYA

-552 NPNYMY
+552 DPTYMY
-558 VPEVSGEVKFTDPA
+558 VPEVSGEVRFADPA
-572 LAESLGAKLERV
+572 AAETYGAKLELLV
-584 VEGDPDF
+584 AGDPDY
-591 SAENAGMGVLQYRLT
+591 STEDAGMGVLQYRLT
-606 HTSANCSQAT
+606 HTSAMGAMAT
-616 LQMPTYAEPNV
+616 LQMPSYHQAICYPSE
-627 FTYASWLTSE
+627 SWLSTQPVE
-637 LKDGVTMVTMS
+637 GGTQVMMNPEGDQ
-648 PTENKA
+648 A
-654 KSHITYHSAGGAM
+654 KGHI
-667 VVYLYCVFEKAATE
+667 LYYDPSWAVLVRLVCVFNYTE

>member
-1 MKKQIF
+1 MKKQII

-12 LVMMAAAVVS
+12 MVMCAAAVLS

-34 PVTPNFPK
+34 VTPNFPK
-42 LVEKAVKSGET
+42 LVEKVVKSGET

-65 VSIPSSAAQYFSLAD
+65 VSIPSSSAQYFSLAD

-87 SGEAG
+87 TGEAG
-92 AQQIKIQVADL
+92 AQQIKIKVAEL

-113 VSLAMGGKT
+113 VALTMNGKT
-122 EVIAKLTR
+122 QTIAKLTR

-138 IYVAE
+138 VYLAQ
-143 YDAANVDF
+143 YDEANIDF
-151 KTTDEGAYVYG
+151 KTDAEGAYVYG
-162 TTPVTSLDF
+162 STPVQTLDF

-181 IVVETNFKWAIGGEL
+181 VVVETNFKWAIGGEL
-196 PAWLDPSVTTGEEGR
+196 PAWLDPSVTSGEAGR

-225 TAENFE
+225 AAESVE
-231 MVINDFTNESA
+231 LKINDFTNESA
-242 PVEAGKLKLSMPAC
+242 PVEVSKLKVNMPAC
-256 EAMCEISISPVLT
+256 EAVCEVSISPALT

-280 ADSYIETGAIATMT
+280 NDTYLEMGAIATMT
-294 APKGAELYKIVK
+294 APKGAELYKIAK

-321 TITWDEEW
+321 TIEWEEEW
-329 DAAADNAGV
+329 DAAADKAGV

-344 VTTTPN
+344 VSTTPN

-362 PRTLASKI
+362 PRTLASKV

-390 QYVVSTVKQE
+390 QYVVSTIKQE

-424 DFAELSAGS
+424 DFAELAAGA
-433 WPWQGAWASIPNAYK
+433 WPWQGAWAQIPNAYK

-474 DGSYS
+474 DGAYS
-479 SPYDLST
+479 STYDLST
-486 CWITLEESAAHKE
+486 CWITIEKSASHKE

-513 PANGLYPNTQK
+513 PANGLFPNTQA
-524 GPEGELDEATI
+524 GFDGENEATI
-535 VFYDENNVAYA
+535 VFYDENNEAYA

-552 NPNYMY
+552 DPNYMY
-558 VPEVSGEVKFTDPA
+558 VPEVSGEVKFADPA
-572 LAESLGAKLERV
+572 LAESLGAKLEKV

-591 SAENAGMGVLQYRLT
+591 SAENNYMGVLQYRLT
-606 HTSANCSQAT
+606 HTSAMGAQA
-616 LQMPTYAEPNV
+616 LLLMPSYNQSFCYPSG
-627 FTYASWLTSE
+627 SWLSTQQVE
-637 LKDGVTMVTMS
+637 GGTQVIMT
-648 PTENKA
+648 PEENYA
-654 KSHITYHSAGGAM
+654 KGHITFHAGNDV
-667 VVYLYCVFEKAATE
+667 VVYLYCVFNYTE